1 MPQEIVRTIRIETQ
15 RSENSINSLNKEIKD
30 LKKALGDL
38 TIGTEEY
45 IRVQTELADKQS
57 RLKEINSSL
66 KAEARTTVRR
76 LETMQRSA
84 SGLASAY
91 SALNAAMALSGKAG
105 ANFEKTLTKIQ
116 SGIAIAQGLGGLK
129 DFVQEIP
136 NLIDDF
142 KNLGNV
148 VASFFGNFNK
158 SLDPLDSRLSKTA
171 ERLTGLKVPEA
182 GKETINASATSGAGN
197 KVIVQQTQ
205 ALAQQQKTIVP
216 LNEQWNKYI
225 ENQKEV
231 LTQANARLK
240 NTEQSTI
247 IVKKQIAEYQ
257 EAKKVLEDLNRVM
270 DAADANS
277 GDPFGTGMGASLEE
291 LRKAAKELGY
301 DYDELFDK
309 SQKILK
315 SNKLGEAGIRNY
327 EDLKKALEGLE
338 KQYNEASKEA
348 ENAKKNI
355 DNVKESTEQ
364 ATTATSGLNKAWGA
378 FKSVFSTVGWTVLI
392 SFLVSAVYELINW
405 AKAAIKAADAQRELN
420 KEINKSTASLSSSK
434 LAAFY
439 ELAEAYKQVGDAAKS
454 KEEFLKTYRE
464 EIDNTGLAIDNLNA
478 ADEAFINNT
487 ERYVQAII
495 ARAKVDAYKE
505 QITKKTKETLEENL
519 ELERQLTSGEAGQ
532 LNKTQLFSLSSAE
545 PTQYAKLS
553 EEYKKANIQAV
564 KEQIESN
571 DKALDDFVKDAV
583 VRIGNLKLQFKD
595 LWKENKKPETGS
607 GSKVEV
613 KSETDPLA
621 DYKAFLEA
629 SEKELLDSLDRQLA
643 ELDDKYRDA
652 LSIASERGDELLTIE
667 QAYLKEKSD
676 ILNKYYSDKNALDA
690 QNASKEAQEEAKRK
704 EAISKQYQDQLSSI
718 IELYDNEAK
727 QIESRS
733 TNFYHFDPFGFK
745 WQKRSDVEAE
755 FNANIQIID
764 DLYKNAVNRLNAE
777 KNQLNIELADPETDI
792 SRTADILARQL
803 KIEEELREASRER
816 DLRAEE
822 IAAQKKQKI
831 WQAYTSTVQAG
842 EQMFAGLADASSA
855 IWGEESK
862 ATKGFMAAQAVFSA
876 LNAANGAYSA
886 MASIPYVGPVLGAI
900 AAASALASGYAN
912 VRMIYKTD
920 ESGKNINTSTP
931 NTVQTAPVSYTKELL
946 GDKEKEMINQPIKCY
961 VTESDITN
969 TQNRVKVKEANSSF

>member
-91 SALNAAMALSGKAG
+91 SALSAAMALSGKAG

-129 DFVQEIP
+129 DFIQEIP

-148 VASFFGNFNK
+148 VASFFGKFDK

-171 ERLTGLKVPEA
+171 EKLTGLKVPEA
-182 GKETINASATSGAGN
+182 GKGSVTASASAGSGN

-225 ENQKEV
+225 EKQKAV
-231 LTQANARLK
+231 A
-240 NTEQSTI
+240 
-247 IVKKQIAEYQ
+247 
-257 EAKKVLEDLNRVM
+257 
-270 DAADANS
+270 
-277 GDPFGTGMGASLEE
+277 EE
-291 LRKAAKELGY
+291 LRTQQAGLLKIKKAYTDWLNVYNQIQTNIKKGVEPY
-301 DYDELFDK
+301 DYRDLERELEQLSDK
-309 SQKILK
+309 LPS
-315 SNKLGEAGIRNY
+315 GP
-327 EDLKKALEGLE
+327 LKKVDDHIKDVNKDLDGVNQRLKETESAINKVEFASTGL
-338 KQYNEASKEA
+338 
-348 ENAKKNI
+348 
-355 DNVKESTEQ
+355 
-364 ATTATSGLNKAWGA
+364 GKAWGT
-378 FKSVFSTVGWTVLI
+378 FKSVFSTVSWTVLI
-392 SFLVSAVYELINW
+392 SFLVTAVYHLIDW

-420 KEINKSTASLSSSK
+420 KEINKSTASLSSNK
-434 LAAFY
+434 LSAFY

-454 KEEFLKTYRE
+454 KEEFLKTYRD
-464 EIDNTGLAIDNLNA
+464 EIDKTGLAINDLND

-532 LNKTQLFSLSSAE
+532 LNKVQLFSLSSAE

-564 KEQIESN
+564 KDQIESN

-583 VRIGNLKLQFKD
+583 VRIGNLKLQFGD
-595 LWKENKKPETGS
+595 LWRKKKPEPPEE
-607 GSKVEV
+607 KEPP
-613 KSETDPLA
+613 KDPLA

-676 ILNKYYSDKNALDA
+676 ILNKYYADKNTLDA

-704 EAISKQYQDQLSSI
+704 EAITKQYQDQLSSI
-718 IELYDNEAK
+718 IELYDQEAN

-755 FNANIQIID
+755 FEANMQIID

-777 KNQLNIELADPETDI
+777 KNQLNIELADPDTDI

-816 DLRAEE
+816 DLKAEE

-831 WQAYTSTVQAG
+831 WQAYTATVQAG

-931 NTVQTAPVSYTKELL
+931 NTVQSAPVSYTKELL

>member
-129 DFVQEIP
+129 DFIQEIP

-148 VASFFGNFNK
+148 VASFFGKFDK

-171 ERLTGLKVPEA
+171 EKLTGLKVPEA
-182 GKETINASATSGAGN
+182 GKGSVTASASAGSGN

-225 ENQKEV
+225 EKQKV
-231 LTQANARLK
+231 VA
-240 NTEQSTI
+240 
-247 IVKKQIAEYQ
+247 
-257 EAKKVLEDLNRVM
+257 
-270 DAADANS
+270 
-277 GDPFGTGMGASLEE
+277 EE
-291 LRKAAKELGY
+291 LRTQQTGLLKIKKAYTDWLNVYNQIQTNIKKGVDPY
-301 DYDELFDK
+301 DYRDLERELE
-309 SQKILK
+309 QL
-315 SNKLGEAGIRNY
+315 SNKLPSGPMQKV
-327 EDLKKALEGLE
+327 EDSLKDVNKDLDGVNQRLKETESAINKVEFASTGL
-338 KQYNEASKEA
+338 
-348 ENAKKNI
+348 
-355 DNVKESTEQ
+355 
-364 ATTATSGLNKAWGA
+364 GKAWGT

-392 SFLVSAVYELINW
+392 SFLVSAVYKLIDW

-420 KEINKSTASLSSSK
+420 KEINKSTASLSSNK

-439 ELAEAYKQVGDAAKS
+439 ELAEAYKQIGDAAKS
-454 KEEFLKTYRE
+454 KEEFLKTYRD
-464 EIDNTGLAIDNLNA
+464 EIDKTGLAINDLND

-532 LNKTQLFSLSSAE
+532 LNKVQLFSLSSAE

-564 KEQIESN
+564 KDQIESN
-571 DKALDDFVKDAV
+571 DKALDQFVKDAV
-583 VRIGNLKLQFKD
+583 VRIGNLKLQFED

-652 LSIASERGDELLTIE
+652 LSIASGRGDELLTIE

-676 ILNKYYSDKNALDA
+676 ILNKYYADKNTLDA

-704 EAISKQYQDQLSSI
+704 EAISKQYQEQLSSI

-755 FNANIQIID
+755 FDANIQIID

-777 KNQLNIELADPETDI
+777 KNQLNIELADPDTDI

-816 DLRAEE
+816 DLKAEE

-831 WQAYTSTVQAG
+831 WQAYTATVQAG

-961 VTESDITN
+961 VTESDITD

>member
-76 LETMQRSA
+76 LETMQKSA

-129 DFVQEIP
+129 DFIEEIP

-148 VASFFGNFNK
+148 VASFFGKFDK

-171 ERLTGLKVPEA
+171 EKLTGLKVPEA
-182 GKETINASATSGAGN
+182 GKGSVSASAASGAGN

-205 ALAQQQKTIVP
+205 ALAQQQRTIVP

-270 DAADANS
+270 DAADAKS

-364 ATTATSGLNKAWGA
+364 ATTATSGWNKAWGA

-392 SFLVSAVYELINW
+392 SFLVSAVYKLIDW

-434 LAAFY
+434 LSAFY

-595 LWKENKKPETGS
+595 LWKSEKKPETGS

-613 KSETDPLA
+613 KSEVDPLA

-652 LSIASERGDELLTIE
+652 LSIASGRGDELLTIE
-667 QAYLKEKSD
+667 KAYLKEKSD
-676 ILNKYYSDKNALDA
+676 ILNKYYADKNTLDA

-704 EAISKQYQDQLSSI
+704 EAISKQYQEQLSSI
-718 IELYDNEAK
+718 NEIYDQEAR

-777 KNQLNIELADPETDI
+777 KNQLNIELADPDTDI

-803 KIEEELREASRER
+803 KIEEELREASREK
-816 DLRAEE
+816 DLKAEE
-822 IAAQKKQKI
+822 AAAQKKQKI
-831 WQAYTSTVQAG
+831 WQAYTATVQAG

-946 GDKEKEMINQPIKCY
+946 GDKEKEMINQPQIVC
-961 VTESDITN
+961 VVEDIN
-969 TQNRVKVKEANSSF
+969 NVQNRVKIKEQNSSF

>member
-45 IRVQTELADKQS
+45 IRVQTELAEKQS

-76 LETMQRSA
+76 LETMQKSA

-91 SALNAAMALSGKAG
+91 SALSAAMALSGKAG

-129 DFVQEIP
+129 DFIEEIP

-148 VASFFGNFNK
+148 VASFFGKFNK

-182 GKETINASATSGAGN
+182 GKETISASASAGSGN

-205 ALAQQQKTIVP
+205 ALAQQQRTIVP

-225 ENQKEV
+225 EKQKAV
-231 LTQANARLK
+231 A
-240 NTEQSTI
+240 
-247 IVKKQIAEYQ
+247 
-257 EAKKVLEDLNRVM
+257 
-270 DAADANS
+270 
-277 GDPFGTGMGASLEE
+277 EE
-291 LRKAAKELGY
+291 LRTQQAGLLKIKKAYTDWLNVYNQIQTNIKKGVEPY
-301 DYDELFDK
+301 DYRDLERELE
-309 SQKILK
+309 QL
-315 SNKLGEAGIRNY
+315 SNKLPSGPIQSVDDGLKNVNK
-327 EDLKKALEGLE
+327 DLDGVNQKLKETESAINKVEFASTGL
-338 KQYNEASKEA
+338 
-348 ENAKKNI
+348 
-355 DNVKESTEQ
+355 
-364 ATTATSGLNKAWGA
+364 GKAWGT

-392 SFLVSAVYELINW
+392 SFLVSAVYKLIDW

-434 LAAFY
+434 LSAFY

-454 KEEFLKTYRE
+454 KEEFLKTYRD
-464 EIDNTGLAIDNLNA
+464 EIDKTGLAIDNLNQ

-519 ELERQLTSGEAGQ
+519 ELERQLTSGEAGK

-595 LWKENKKPETGS
+595 LWKSEKKPETGS

-643 ELDDKYRDA
+643 ELDDKYSDA

-676 ILNKYYSDKNALDA
+676 ILNKYYADKNALDA
-690 QNASKEAQEEAKRK
+690 QNATKEAQEEAKRK
-704 EAISKQYQDQLSSI
+704 EAISKQYQEQLSSI
-718 IELYDNEAK
+718 IELYDNEAN

-816 DLRAEE
+816 DLKAEE

-831 WQAYTSTVQAG
+831 WQAYTATVQAG

>member
-129 DFVQEIP
+129 DFIEEIP

-148 VASFFGNFNK
+148 VASFFGKFNK

-171 ERLTGLKVPEA
+171 EKLTGLKVPEA
-182 GKETINASATSGAGN
+182 GKGSVTASASAGSGN

-225 ENQKEV
+225 EKQKAV
-231 LTQANARLK
+231 A
-240 NTEQSTI
+240 
-247 IVKKQIAEYQ
+247 
-257 EAKKVLEDLNRVM
+257 
-270 DAADANS
+270 
-277 GDPFGTGMGASLEE
+277 EE
-291 LRKAAKELGY
+291 LRTQQTGLLKIKKAYTDWLNVYNQIQTNIKKGVDPY
-301 DYDELFDK
+301 DYRDLERELE
-309 SQKILK
+309 QL
-315 SNKLGEAGIRNY
+315 SNKLPSGPIQKA
-327 EDLKKALEGLE
+327 EDSLKNVNKDLDGVNQRLKETESAINKVEFASTGL
-338 KQYNEASKEA
+338 
-348 ENAKKNI
+348 
-355 DNVKESTEQ
+355 
-364 ATTATSGLNKAWGA
+364 GKAWGA
-378 FKSVFSTVGWTVLI
+378 VKSVLSTVGWTVLI
-392 SFLVSAVYELINW
+392 SFLVSAVYQLINW

-420 KEINKSTASLSSSK
+420 KEINKSTASLSSNK

-454 KEEFLKTYRE
+454 KEEFLKTYRD
-464 EIDNTGLAIDNLNA
+464 EIDKTGLAINDLND

-532 LNKTQLFSLSSAE
+532 LNKVQLFSLSSAE

-564 KEQIESN
+564 KDQIESN

-583 VRIGNLKLQFKD
+583 VRIGNLKLQFED

-652 LSIASERGDELLTIE
+652 LSIASGRGDELLTIE
-667 QAYLKEKSD
+667 KAYLKEKSD
-676 ILNKYYSDKNALDA
+676 ILNKYYADKNSLDA
-690 QNASKEAQEEAKRK
+690 QNATKEAQEEAKRK
-704 EAISKQYQDQLSSI
+704 EAISKQYQEQLSSI
-718 IELYDNEAK
+718 IELYDQEAK
-727 QIESRS
+727 QIEERS

-755 FNANIQIID
+755 FDANIQIID

-777 KNQLNIELADPETDI
+777 KNQLNIELADPNTDI

-831 WQAYTSTVQAG
+831 WQAYTATVQAG

-961 VTESDITN
+961 VTESDITD
-969 TQNRVKVKEANSSF
+969 TQNRVKVKESNSSF

>member
-129 DFVQEIP
+129 DFIQEIP

-148 VASFFGNFNK
+148 VASFFGKFDK

-171 ERLTGLKVPEA
+171 EKLTGLKVPEA
-182 GKETINASATSGAGN
+182 GKGSVSASATSGAGN

-216 LNEQWNKYI
+216 LNDQWNKYI
-225 ENQKEV
+225 EKQKAV
-231 LTQANARLK
+231 A
-240 NTEQSTI
+240 
-247 IVKKQIAEYQ
+247 
-257 EAKKVLEDLNRVM
+257 
-270 DAADANS
+270 
-277 GDPFGTGMGASLEE
+277 EE
-291 LRKAAKELGY
+291 LRTQQAGLLKIKKAYTDWLNVYNQIQTKMKKGVDPY
-301 DYDELFDK
+301 DYRDLERELE
-309 SQKILK
+309 QL
-315 SNKLGEAGIRNY
+315 SNKLPSGPIQKA
-327 EDLKKALEGLE
+327 EDSLKNVNKDLDGVNQRLKETEGAINKVE
-338 KQYNEASKEA
+338 FAS
-348 ENAKKNI
+348 
-355 DNVKESTEQ
+355 T
-364 ATTATSGLNKAWGA
+364 GLGKAWGT

-392 SFLVSAVYELINW
+392 SFLVSAVYKLIDW

-420 KEINKSTASLSSSK
+420 KEINKSTASLSSNK

-439 ELAEAYKQVGDAAKS
+439 ELAEAYKQVGDAADS
-454 KEEFLKTYRE
+454 KKEFLKTYRD
-464 EIDNTGLAIDNLNA
+464 EIDNTGLAINNLND

-519 ELERQLTSGEAGQ
+519 ELERQLTSGEAGK
-532 LNKTQLFSLSSAE
+532 LNKVQLFSLSSAE

-564 KEQIESN
+564 KDQIESN
-571 DKALDDFVKDAV
+571 DKALDQFVKDAV
-583 VRIGNLKLQFKD
+583 VRIGNLKLQFED
-595 LWKENKKPETGS
+595 LWKSEKKPETGS

-629 SEKELLDSLDRQLA
+629 SEKELLDSLDKQLA

-667 QAYLKEKSD
+667 NAYLQEKSD
-676 ILNKYYSDKNALDA
+676 ILNKYYADKNALDA
-690 QNASKEAQEEAKRK
+690 QNATKEAQEEAKRK
-704 EAISKQYQDQLSSI
+704 EAISKQYQEQLSSI
-718 IELYDNEAK
+718 IELYDQEAK
-727 QIESRS
+727 QIEERS

-755 FNANIQIID
+755 FDANIQIID

-777 KNQLNIELADPETDI
+777 NNQLNIELADPNTDI
-792 SRTADILARQL
+792 QRTADILARQL

-831 WQAYTSTVQAG
+831 WQAYTATVQAG

-946 GDKEKEMINQPIKCY
+946 GDKEKEMINQPQIVC
-961 VTESDITN
+961 VVEDIN
-969 TQNRVKVKEANSSF
+969 NVQNRVKVKEANSSF

>member
-45 IRVQTELADKQS
+45 IRVQTELAEKQS

-91 SALNAAMALSGKAG
+91 SALSAAMALSGKAG
-105 ANFEKTLTKIQ
+105 ENFEKTLTKIQ

-129 DFVQEIP
+129 DFIQEIP

-148 VASFFGNFNK
+148 VASFFGKFDK

-182 GKETINASATSGAGN
+182 GKGSVSASASAGSGS

-216 LNEQWNKYI
+216 LNEQWNKY
-225 ENQKEV
+225 NKQ
-231 LTQANARLK
+231 LK
-240 NTEQSTI
+240 TAIS
-247 IVKKQIAEYQ
+247 Y
-257 EAKKVLEDLNRVM
+257 
-270 DAADANS
+270 
-277 GDPFGTGMGASLEE
+277 AS
-291 LRKAAKELGY
+291 
-301 DYDELFDK
+301 DWTD
-309 SQKILK
+309 
-315 SNKLGEAGIRNY
+315 
-327 EDLKKALEGLE
+327 DLKKL
-338 KQYNEASKEA
+338 
-348 ENAKKNI
+348 KNI
-355 DNVKESTEQ
+355 FTEYNKVSVPE
-364 ATTATSGLNKAWGA
+364 ARVNIGKLNKAGKDLVRGNIKPMRDLFNELNLDSDALAVVARKMGVSFDNLAGSLSVFEDNLKEDSDYLDKLKNKLNEVESAGGKASTWLSKVGGII
-378 FKSVFSTVGWTVLI
+378 KSVFSTVGWTVLI
-392 SFLVSAVYELINW
+392 SFLVSAVYTLIDW

-434 LAAFY
+434 LSAFY

-454 KEEFLKTYRE
+454 KKEFLKTYRE
-464 EIDNTGLAIDNLNA
+464 EIDNTGLAINNLND

-583 VRIGNLKLQFKD
+583 VRIGNLKLQFGD
-595 LWKENKKPETGS
+595 LWGGNKKPEPPG
-607 GSKVEV
+607 KQEPP
-613 KSETDPLA
+613 KDDLA

-629 SEKELLDSLDRQLA
+629 SEKELLDSLDKQLA

-652 LSIASERGDELLTIE
+652 LSIASERGDELLIIE
-667 QAYLKEKSD
+667 KAYLKEKSD
-676 ILNKYYSDKNALDA
+676 ILNKYYADKNTLDA
-690 QNASKEAQEEAKRK
+690 KNASKEAQEEAKRK
-704 EAISKQYQDQLSSI
+704 EAITKQYQEQLSSI
-718 IELYDNEAK
+718 IELYDQEAK
-727 QIESRS
+727 QIEERS
-733 TNFYHFDPFGFK
+733 ANFYHFDPFGFK

-816 DLRAEE
+816 DLKAEE

-831 WQAYTSTVQAG
+831 WQAYTATVQAG
-842 EQMFAGLADASSA
+842 EQMFAGLADASA
-855 IWGEESK
+855 AVWGEESK

-946 GDKEKEMINQPIKCY
+946 GDKEKEMINQPQIVC
-961 VTESDITN
+961 VVEDIN
-969 TQNRVKVKEANSSF
+969 NVQNRVKVKEANSSF

>member
-45 IRVQTELADKQS
+45 IRVQTELAEKQS

-105 ANFEKTLTKIQ
+105 ENFEKTLTKIQ

-129 DFVQEIP
+129 DFIQEIP

-142 KNLGNV
+142 KSLGDV
-148 VASFFGNFNK
+148 VASFFGKFNK

-182 GKETINASATSGAGN
+182 GKETISASAASGAGS

-205 ALAQQQKTIVP
+205 ALAQQQRTIVP

-270 DAADANS
+270 DAADAKS
-277 GDPFGTGMGASLEE
+277 GDPFGTRMGASLED
-291 LRKAAKELGY
+291 LREAAKELGY
-301 DYDELFDK
+301 NYDELFDK

-338 KQYNEASKEA
+338 KQYNETSKEA
-348 ENAKKNI
+348 ENAKNNI
-355 DNVKESTEQ
+355 DKVKESTEQ

-378 FKSVFSTVGWTVLI
+378 FKSVLSTVGWTVLI
-392 SFLVSAVYELINW
+392 SFLVSAVYKLIDW

-420 KEINKSTASLSSSK
+420 REINKSTASLSSSK
-434 LAAFY
+434 LSAFY

-454 KEEFLKTYRE
+454 KEEFLKTYRD
-464 EIDNTGLAIDNLNA
+464 EIDKTGLAIDNLND

-519 ELERQLTSGEAGQ
+519 ELERQLNSGEAGQ
-532 LNKTQLFSLSSAE
+532 LNKVQLFSLSSAE

-564 KEQIESN
+564 KDQIESN
-571 DKALDDFVKDAV
+571 DKALDNFVKDAV
-583 VRIGNLKLQFKD
+583 VRIGNLKLPFKD
-595 LWKENKKPETGS
+595 LWKSEKKPETGS

-676 ILNKYYSDKNALDA
+676 ILNKYYADKNALDA
-690 QNASKEAQEEAKRK
+690 QNATKEAQEEAKRK
-704 EAISKQYQDQLSSI
+704 EAITKQYQEQLSSI

-831 WQAYTSTVQAG
+831 WQAYTATVQAG
-842 EQMFAGLADASSA
+842 EQMFAGLADASAA

-862 ATKGFMAAQAVFSA
+862 ASKGFMAAQAVFSA

-946 GDKEKEMINQPIKCY
+946 GDKEKEMINQPQIVC
-961 VTESDITN
+961 VVEDIN
-969 TQNRVKVKEANSSF
+969 NVQNRVKVKEANSSF

>member
-45 IRVQTELADKQS
+45 IRVQTELAEKQS

-91 SALNAAMALSGKAG
+91 SALSAAMALSGKAG

-129 DFVQEIP
+129 DFIEEIP

-148 VASFFGNFNK
+148 VASFFGKFNK

-182 GKETINASATSGAGN
+182 GKETISASASAGSGS

-205 ALAQQQKTIVP
+205 ALAQQQRTIVP

-225 ENQKEV
+225 EKQKAV
-231 LTQANARLK
+231 A
-240 NTEQSTI
+240 
-247 IVKKQIAEYQ
+247 
-257 EAKKVLEDLNRVM
+257 
-270 DAADANS
+270 
-277 GDPFGTGMGASLEE
+277 EE
-291 LRKAAKELGY
+291 LRTQQAGLLKIKKAYTDWLNVYNQIQTNIKKGVEPY
-301 DYDELFDK
+301 DYRDLERELE
-309 SQKILK
+309 QL
-315 SNKLGEAGIRNY
+315 SNKLPSGPIQSVDDGLKNVNK
-327 EDLKKALEGLE
+327 DLDGVNQKLKETESAINKVEFASTGL
-338 KQYNEASKEA
+338 
-348 ENAKKNI
+348 
-355 DNVKESTEQ
+355 
-364 ATTATSGLNKAWGA
+364 GKAWGT

-392 SFLVSAVYELINW
+392 SFLVSAVYKLIDW

-439 ELAEAYKQVGDAAKS
+439 ELAEAYKQVGDAAKN
-454 KEEFLKTYRE
+454 KEEFLKTYRD
-464 EIDNTGLAIDNLNA
+464 EIDKTGLAIDNLNQ

-519 ELERQLTSGEAGQ
+519 ELERQLTSGEAGK

-595 LWKENKKPETGS
+595 LWKSEKKPEAGS

-643 ELDDKYRDA
+643 ELDDKYSDA

-676 ILNKYYSDKNALDA
+676 ILNKYYADKNTLDA
-690 QNASKEAQEEAKRK
+690 QNATKEAQEEAKRK
-704 EAISKQYQDQLSSI
+704 EAISKQYQEQLSSI
-718 IELYDNEAK
+718 IELYDNEAN

-816 DLRAEE
+816 DLKAEE

-831 WQAYTSTVQAG
+831 WQAYTATVQAG
-842 EQMFAGLADASSA
+842 EQMFAGIVDVAMAER
-855 IWGEESK
+855 GEEAK
-862 ATKGFMAAQAVFSA
+862 VTKGFMAAQAVFSA

>member
-45 IRVQTELADKQS
+45 IRVQTELAEKQS

-129 DFVQEIP
+129 DFIQEIP

-142 KNLGNV
+142 KSLGNV
-148 VASFFGNFNK
+148 VASFFGKFNK

-171 ERLTGLKVPEA
+171 EKLTGLKVPEA
-182 GKETINASATSGAGN
+182 GKKSVSASATSGAGS

-216 LNEQWNKYI
+216 LNDQWNKYI
-225 ENQKEV
+225 EKQ
-231 LTQANARLK
+231 QAVA
-240 NTEQSTI
+240 
-247 IVKKQIAEYQ
+247 
-257 EAKKVLEDLNRVM
+257 
-270 DAADANS
+270 
-277 GDPFGTGMGASLEE
+277 EE
-291 LRKAAKELGY
+291 LRTQQTGLLKIKKAYTDWLDVYNQIQTNVKKGVEPY
-301 DYDELFDK
+301 DYRDLERELE
-309 SQKILK
+309 QL
-315 SNKLGEAGIRNY
+315 SNKLPSGPLQSV
-327 EDLKKALEGLE
+327 EDSLKDVNKDLDGVNQKLKETESAINKVEFASTGL
-338 KQYNEASKEA
+338 
-348 ENAKKNI
+348 
-355 DNVKESTEQ
+355 
-364 ATTATSGLNKAWGA
+364 GKAWGTV
-378 FKSVFSTVGWTVLI
+378 KSIFSTVSWTVLI
-392 SFLVSAVYELINW
+392 SFLVSAVYKLIDW

-420 KEINKSTASLSSSK
+420 KEINKSTASLSSNK

-464 EIDNTGLAIDNLNA
+464 EIDNTGLAIDNLNQ

-532 LNKTQLFSLSSAE
+532 LNKVQLFSLSSAE

-571 DKALDDFVKDAV
+571 DKALDEFVKDAV
-583 VRIGNLKLQFKD
+583 VRIGNLKLQFED
-595 LWKENKKPETGS
+595 LWKKNKKPETGS

-629 SEKELLDSLDRQLA
+629 SEKELLNSLDRQLA

-667 QAYLKEKSD
+667 NAYLKEKSD
-676 ILNKYYSDKNALDA
+676 ILNKYYADKNALDA

-704 EAISKQYQDQLSSI
+704 EAISKQYQDQLSLI
-718 IELYDNEAK
+718 IDFYDQTAK
-727 QIESRS
+727 QIEERQA
-733 TNFYHFDPFGFK
+733 NFYYFDPFGFK

-777 KNQLNIELADPETDI
+777 NNQLNIELADPDTDI
-792 SRTADILARQL
+792 QRTADILARQL

-842 EQMFAGLADASSA
+842 EQMFAGLADASAA

>member
-129 DFVQEIP
+129 DFIEEIP

-148 VASFFGNFNK
+148 VASFFGKFNK

-171 ERLTGLKVPEA
+171 EKLTGLKVPEA
-182 GKETINASATSGAGN
+182 GKGTISASASAGSGN

-225 ENQKEV
+225 EKQKAV
-231 LTQANARLK
+231 A
-240 NTEQSTI
+240 
-247 IVKKQIAEYQ
+247 
-257 EAKKVLEDLNRVM
+257 
-270 DAADANS
+270 
-277 GDPFGTGMGASLEE
+277 EE
-291 LRKAAKELGY
+291 LRTQQAGLLKIKKAYTDWLDVYNQIQTNIKKGVEPYDYRDLEKELEQLG
-301 DYDELFDK
+301 
-309 SQKILK
+309 
-315 SNKLGEAGIRNY
+315 NKLPSGPIQSVDDGLKNVNK
-327 EDLKKALEGLE
+327 DLDGVNQKLKETESAINKVEFASTGL
-338 KQYNEASKEA
+338 
-348 ENAKKNI
+348 
-355 DNVKESTEQ
+355 
-364 ATTATSGLNKAWGA
+364 GKAWGT

-392 SFLVSAVYELINW
+392 SFLVTAVYKLIDW

-420 KEINKSTASLSSSK
+420 REINKSTASLSSSK
-434 LAAFY
+434 LSAFY

-464 EIDNTGLAIDNLNA
+464 EIDSTGLAINNLND

-519 ELERQLTSGEAGQ
+519 ELERKLTSGEAKELSYWQ
-532 LNKTQLFSLSSAE
+532 KQSVISLNETGVDTKSLTESL
-545 PTQYAKLS
+545 QS
-553 EEYKKANIQAV
+553 ENEQAI
-564 KEQIESN
+564 KQQIESN

-583 VRIGNLKLQFKD
+583 VRIGNLKLQFED

-676 ILNKYYSDKNALDA
+676 ILNKYYADKNTLDA

-704 EAISKQYQDQLSSI
+704 EAISKQYQEQLSSI

-831 WQAYTSTVQAG
+831 WQAYTATVQAG
-842 EQMFAGLADASSA
+842 EQMFAGLADASA
-855 IWGEESK
+855 AVWGEESK

-886 MASIPYVGPVLGAI
+886 MASIPFVGPVLGAI

-946 GDKEKEMINQPIKCY
+946 GDKEKEMINQPQIVC
-961 VTESDITN
+961 VVEDIN
-969 TQNRVKVKEANSSF
+969 NVQNRVKVKEANSSF

>member
-45 IRVQTELADKQS
+45 IRTQSELAEKQS

-129 DFVQEIP
+129 DFIQEIP

-148 VASFFGNFNK
+148 VASFFGKFNK

-182 GKETINASATSGAGN
+182 GKESISASASAGSGN

-225 ENQKEV
+225 EKQKAV
-231 LTQANARLK
+231 A
-240 NTEQSTI
+240 
-247 IVKKQIAEYQ
+247 
-257 EAKKVLEDLNRVM
+257 
-270 DAADANS
+270 
-277 GDPFGTGMGASLEE
+277 EE
-291 LRKAAKELGY
+291 LRTQQAGLLKIKKAYTDWLNVYNQIQTNIKKGVDPY
-301 DYDELFDK
+301 DYRDLERELE
-309 SQKILK
+309 QL
-315 SNKLGEAGIRNY
+315 SNKLPSGPIQSVDDGLKNVNK
-327 EDLKKALEGLE
+327 DLDGVNQKLKETESAINKVEFASTGL
-338 KQYNEASKEA
+338 
-348 ENAKKNI
+348 
-355 DNVKESTEQ
+355 
-364 ATTATSGLNKAWGA
+364 GKAWGT

-392 SFLVSAVYELINW
+392 SFLVSAVYKLIDW

-464 EIDNTGLAIDNLNA
+464 EIDNTGLAIDNLNQ

-571 DKALDDFVKDAV
+571 DKALDDFVKDAL

-629 SEKELLDSLDRQLA
+629 SERSLLDSLDRQLA

-667 QAYLKEKSD
+667 NAYLKEKSD

-704 EAISKQYQDQLSSI
+704 EAIYKQYQEQLSSI

-764 DLYKNAVNRLNAE
+764 DLYNNAVNRLNAE

-792 SRTADILARQL
+792 QRTADILARQL

-816 DLRAEE
+816 DLKAEE
-822 IAAQKKQKI
+822 VAVQKKQKI

-946 GDKEKEMINQPIKCY
+946 GDKEKEMINQPQIVC
-961 VTESDITN
+961 VVEDIN
-969 TQNRVKVKEANSSF
+969 NVQNRVKVKEANSSF

>member
-129 DFVQEIP
+129 DFIQEIP

-148 VASFFGNFNK
+148 VASFFGKFNK

-171 ERLTGLKVPEA
+171 EKLTGLKVPEA
-182 GKETINASATSGAGN
+182 GKGTVTASASAGSGN

-216 LNEQWNKYI
+216 LNDQWNKYI
-225 ENQKEV
+225 EKQKAV
-231 LTQANARLK
+231 
-240 NTEQSTI
+240 S
-247 IVKKQIAEYQ
+247 
-257 EAKKVLEDLNRVM
+257 
-270 DAADANS
+270 
-277 GDPFGTGMGASLEE
+277 EE
-291 LRKAAKELGY
+291 LRTQQTGLLKIKKAYTDWLNVYNQIQTNIKKGVDPY
-301 DYDELFDK
+301 DYRDLDRELE
-309 SQKILK
+309 QL
-315 SNKLGEAGIRNY
+315 SNKLPSGPIQKA
-327 EDLKKALEGLE
+327 EDSLKDVNKDLDGVNQKLKETESAINKVEFASTGL
-338 KQYNEASKEA
+338 
-348 ENAKKNI
+348 
-355 DNVKESTEQ
+355 
-364 ATTATSGLNKAWGA
+364 GKAWGT

-392 SFLVSAVYELINW
+392 SFLVSAVYKLIDW

-420 KEINKSTASLSSSK
+420 KEINKSTASLSSNK

-454 KEEFLKTYRE
+454 KKEFLKTYRD
-464 EIDNTGLAIDNLNA
+464 EIDNTGLAINNLND

-532 LNKTQLFSLSSAE
+532 LNKVQLFSLSSAE

-564 KEQIESN
+564 KDQIESN
-571 DKALDDFVKDAV
+571 DKALDQFVKDAV
-583 VRIGNLKLQFKD
+583 VRIGNLKLQFED

-613 KSETDPLA
+613 KSEVDPLA

-652 LSIASERGDELLTIE
+652 LSIASGRGDELLTIE
-667 QAYLKEKSD
+667 KAYLKEKSD
-676 ILNKYYSDKNALDA
+676 ILNKYYADKNTLDA

-755 FNANIQIID
+755 FDANIQIID

-777 KNQLNIELADPETDI
+777 NNQLNIELADPDTDI
-792 SRTADILARQL
+792 QRTADILARQL

-831 WQAYTSTVQAG
+831 WQAYTATVQAG
-842 EQMFAGLADASSA
+842 EQMFAGLADASA
-855 IWGEESK
+855 AVWGEESK

-900 AAASALASGYAN
+900 AAASALASGFAN

-946 GDKEKEMINQPIKCY
+946 GDKEKEMINQPQIVC
-961 VTESDITN
+961 VVEDIN
-969 TQNRVKVKEANSSF
+969 NVQNRVKVKEANSSF

>member
-45 IRVQTELADKQS
+45 IRVQTELAEKQS

-129 DFVQEIP
+129 DFIQEIP

-142 KNLGNV
+142 KSLGNV
-148 VASFFGNFNK
+148 VASFFGKFNK

-171 ERLTGLKVPEA
+171 EKLTGLKVPEA
-182 GKETINASATSGAGN
+182 GKGSVSASATSGAGS

-216 LNEQWNKYI
+216 LNDQWNKYI
-225 ENQKEV
+225 EKQ
-231 LTQANARLK
+231 QAVA
-240 NTEQSTI
+240 
-247 IVKKQIAEYQ
+247 
-257 EAKKVLEDLNRVM
+257 
-270 DAADANS
+270 
-277 GDPFGTGMGASLEE
+277 EE
-291 LRKAAKELGY
+291 LRTQQTGLLKIKKAYTDWLDVYNQIQTNVKKGVEPY
-301 DYDELFDK
+301 DYRDLERELE
-309 SQKILK
+309 QL
-315 SNKLGEAGIRNY
+315 SNKLPSGPLQSV
-327 EDLKKALEGLE
+327 EDSLKDVNKDLDGVNQKLKETESAINKVEFASTGL
-338 KQYNEASKEA
+338 
-348 ENAKKNI
+348 
-355 DNVKESTEQ
+355 
-364 ATTATSGLNKAWGA
+364 GKAWGTV
-378 FKSVFSTVGWTVLI
+378 KSIFSTVSWTVLI
-392 SFLVSAVYELINW
+392 SFLVSAVYKLIDW

-420 KEINKSTASLSSSK
+420 KEINKSTASLSSNK

-464 EIDNTGLAIDNLNA
+464 EIDNTGLAIDNLNQ

-532 LNKTQLFSLSSAE
+532 LNKVQLFSLSSAE

-571 DKALDDFVKDAV
+571 DKALDEFVKDAV
-583 VRIGNLKLQFKD
+583 VRIGNLKLQFED
-595 LWKENKKPETGS
+595 LWKKNKKPETGS

-629 SEKELLDSLDRQLA
+629 SEKELLNSLDRQLA

-667 QAYLKEKSD
+667 NAYLKEKSD
-676 ILNKYYSDKNALDA
+676 ILNKYYADKNALDA

-704 EAISKQYQDQLSSI
+704 EAISKQYQDQLSLI
-718 IELYDNEAK
+718 IDFYDQTAK
-727 QIESRS
+727 QIEERQA
-733 TNFYHFDPFGFK
+733 NFYHFDPFGFK

-777 KNQLNIELADPETDI
+777 NNQLNIELADPDTDI
-792 SRTADILARQL
+792 QRTADILARQL

-842 EQMFAGLADASSA
+842 EQMFAGLADASAA

>member
-91 SALNAAMALSGKAG
+91 SALSAAMALSGKAG
-105 ANFEKTLTKIQ
+105 ENFEKTLTKIQ

-129 DFVQEIP
+129 DFIQEIP

-148 VASFFGNFNK
+148 VASFFGKFDK

-171 ERLTGLKVPEA
+171 EKLTGLKVPEA
-182 GKETINASATSGAGN
+182 GKGSVSASATSGAGN

-216 LNEQWNKYI
+216 LNEQWNKYNEELKTAI
-225 ENQKEV
+225 SYASDWTDDLNK
-231 LTQANARLK
+231 LK
-240 NTEQSTI
+240 NIFTEYNKTA
-247 IVKKQIAEYQ
+247 VP
-257 EAKKVLEDLNRVM
+257 EARV
-270 DAADANS
+270 N
-277 GDPFGTGMGASLEE
+277 
-291 LRKAAKELGY
+291 
-301 DYDELFDK
+301 
-309 SQKILK
+309 I
-315 SNKLGEAGIRNY
+315 
-327 EDLKKALEGLE
+327 E
-338 KQYNEASKEA
+338 K
-348 ENAKKNI
+348 
-355 DNVKESTEQ
+355 
-364 ATTATSGLNKAWGA
+364 LNKAGKDLVSGNIKPMRDFFNELNLDSDA
-378 FKSVFSTVGWTVLI
+378 LAVVAKKMGVSFDNLSGSLSVFEDNLKEDSDYLDKLKNKLNEVESAGGKASTGLSKVGGIIKSVLSTVGWTVLI
-392 SFLVSAVYELINW
+392 STLVTAVYKLIDW

-420 KEINKSTASLSSSK
+420 KEINKSTASLSSNK
-434 LAAFY
+434 LSAFY

-454 KEEFLKTYRE
+454 KEEFLKTYRD
-464 EIDNTGLAIDNLNA
+464 EIDKTGLAIDDLNA

-545 PTQYAKLS
+545 PTQYAKLT

-564 KEQIESN
+564 KEQIKSN

-583 VRIGNLKLQFKD
+583 VRIGNLKLQFED
-595 LWKENKKPETGS
+595 LWKKENKQPTGS

-621 DYKAFLEA
+621 DYKAFLEE
-629 SEKELLDSLDRQLA
+629 SERSLLDSLDRQLA

-676 ILNKYYSDKNALDA
+676 ILNKYYADKNTLDA
-690 QNASKEAQEEAKRK
+690 QNATKEAQEEAKRK

-718 IELYDNEAK
+718 IEIYDNEAK
-727 QIESRS
+727 QIESRQA
-733 TNFYHFDPFGFK
+733 NFYHFDPFGFK

-755 FNANIQIID
+755 FNNNLQIID

-777 KNQLNIELADPETDI
+777 KNQLNIELADPDTDI
-792 SRTADILARQL
+792 FRTADILARQL

-816 DLRAEE
+816 DLKAEE
-822 IAAQKKQKI
+822 AAAQKKQKI
-831 WQAYTSTVQAG
+831 WQAYTATVQAG
-842 EQMFAGLADASSA
+842 EQMFAGLADASA
-855 IWGEESK
+855 AVWGEESK

-946 GDKEKEMINQPIKCY
+946 GDKEKEMINQPQIVC
-961 VTESDITN
+961 VVEDIN
-969 TQNRVKVKEANSSF
+969 NVQNRVKVKEANSSF

>member
-1 MPQEIVRTIRIETQ
+1 M
-15 RSENSINSLNKEIKD
+15 
-30 LKKALGDL
+30 
-38 TIGTEEY
+38 
-45 IRVQTELADKQS
+45 
-57 RLKEINSSL
+57 
-66 KAEARTTVRR
+66 
-76 LETMQRSA
+76 
-84 SGLASAY
+84 
-91 SALNAAMALSGKAG
+91 
-105 ANFEKTLTKIQ
+105 
-116 SGIAIAQGLGGLK
+116 
-129 DFVQEIP
+129 
-136 NLIDDF
+136 
-142 KNLGNV
+142 
-148 VASFFGNFNK
+148 
-158 SLDPLDSRLSKTA
+158 
-171 ERLTGLKVPEA
+171 
-182 GKETINASATSGAGN
+182 
-197 KVIVQQTQ
+197 
-205 ALAQQQKTIVP
+205 
-216 LNEQWNKYI
+216 
-225 ENQKEV
+225 
-231 LTQANARLK
+231 
-240 NTEQSTI
+240 
-247 IVKKQIAEYQ
+247 
-257 EAKKVLEDLNRVM
+257 
-270 DAADANS
+270 
-277 GDPFGTGMGASLEE
+277 
-291 LRKAAKELGY
+291 
-301 DYDELFDK
+301 
-309 SQKILK
+309 
-315 SNKLGEAGIRNY
+315 
-327 EDLKKALEGLE
+327 
-338 KQYNEASKEA
+338 
-348 ENAKKNI
+348 
-355 DNVKESTEQ
+355 
-364 ATTATSGLNKAWGA
+364 
-378 FKSVFSTVGWTVLI
+378 
-392 SFLVSAVYELINW
+392 
-405 AKAAIKAADAQRELN
+405 
-420 KEINKSTASLSSSK
+420 
-434 LAAFY
+434 AAFY
-439 ELAEAYKQVGDAAKS
+439 ELAEAYKQVGDAADS
-454 KEEFLKTYRE
+454 KKEFLKTYRD
-464 EIDNTGLAIDNLNA
+464 EIDKTGLAINDLND

-532 LNKTQLFSLSSAE
+532 LNKVQLFSLSSAE

-564 KEQIESN
+564 KDQIESN
-571 DKALDDFVKDAV
+571 DKALDQFVKDAV

-667 QAYLKEKSD
+667 EAYLKEKSD
-676 ILNKYYSDKNALDA
+676 ILNKYYADKNTLDA
-690 QNASKEAQEEAKRK
+690 QNATKEAQEEAKRK
-704 EAISKQYQDQLSSI
+704 EAITKQYQEQLSSI

-727 QIESRS
+727 QIEERS

-755 FNANIQIID
+755 FEANIQIID

-777 KNQLNIELADPETDI
+777 NNQLNIELADPDTDI

-831 WQAYTSTVQAG
+831 WQAYTATVQAG
-842 EQMFAGLADASSA
+842 EQMFAGIVDVAMAER
-855 IWGEESK
+855 GEEAK
-862 ATKGFMAAQAVFSA
+862 VTKGFMAAQAVFSA

-912 VRMIYKTD
+912 VRAIYKTD

-961 VTESDITN
+961 VTESDITD

>member
-45 IRVQTELADKQS
+45 IRVQTELAEKQS

-129 DFVQEIP
+129 DFIQEIP

-142 KNLGNV
+142 KSLGNV
-148 VASFFGNFNK
+148 VASFFGKFNK

-171 ERLTGLKVPEA
+171 EKLTGLKVPEA
-182 GKETINASATSGAGN
+182 GKGSVSASASAGSGS

-216 LNEQWNKYI
+216 LNDQWNKYN
-225 ENQKEV
+225 EQ
-231 LTQANARLK
+231 LK
-240 NTEQSTI
+240 TAIS
-247 IVKKQIAEYQ
+247 Y
-257 EAKKVLEDLNRVM
+257 
-270 DAADANS
+270 
-277 GDPFGTGMGASLEE
+277 AS
-291 LRKAAKELGY
+291 
-301 DYDELFDK
+301 DWTDDF
-309 SQKILK
+309 
-315 SNKLGEAGIRNY
+315 NKLKDIFTEYNKVAVPEARVNI
-327 EDLKKALEGLE
+327 E
-338 KQYNEASKEA
+338 K
-348 ENAKKNI
+348 
-355 DNVKESTEQ
+355 
-364 ATTATSGLNKAWGA
+364 LNKAGKDLVSGNIKPMRDFFNELNLDSDA
-378 FKSVFSTVGWTVLI
+378 LAVVARKMGVSFDNLSGSLSVFEDNLKEDSDYLDKLKSKLNEVESAGGKASTGLSKVGGIIKSVFSTVGWTVLI
-392 SFLVSAVYELINW
+392 SFLVSAVYKLIDW

-420 KEINKSTASLSSSK
+420 KEINKSTASLSSNK

-464 EIDNTGLAIDNLNA
+464 EIDNTGLAIDNLNQ

-532 LNKTQLFSLSSAE
+532 LNKVQLFSLSSAE

-571 DKALDDFVKDAV
+571 DKALDEFVKDAV
-583 VRIGNLKLQFKD
+583 VRIGNLKLQFED
-595 LWKENKKPETGS
+595 LWKKNKKPETGS

-629 SEKELLDSLDRQLA
+629 SEKELLNSLDRQLA

-667 QAYLKEKSD
+667 NAYLKEKSD
-676 ILNKYYSDKNALDA
+676 ILNKYYADKNALDA

-704 EAISKQYQDQLSSI
+704 EAISKQYQDQLSLI
-718 IELYDNEAK
+718 IDFYDQTAK
-727 QIESRS
+727 QIEERQA
-733 TNFYHFDPFGFK
+733 NFYHFDPFGFK

-755 FNANIQIID
+755 FNANIQIIE

-777 KNQLNIELADPETDI
+777 NNQLNIELADPDTDI
-792 SRTADILARQL
+792 QRTADILARQL

-842 EQMFAGLADASSA
+842 EQMFAGLADASAA

>member
-105 ANFEKTLTKIQ
+105 ENFEKTLTKIQ

-129 DFVQEIP
+129 DFIEEIP

-148 VASFFGNFNK
+148 VASFFGKFNK

-182 GKETINASATSGAGN
+182 GKGSVSASATSGAGN

-205 ALAQQQKTIVP
+205 ALAQQQRTIVP

-225 ENQKEV
+225 ERQKAV
-231 LTQANARLK
+231 A
-240 NTEQSTI
+240 
-247 IVKKQIAEYQ
+247 
-257 EAKKVLEDLNRVM
+257 
-270 DAADANS
+270 
-277 GDPFGTGMGASLEE
+277 EE
-291 LRKAAKELGY
+291 LRTQQAGLLKIKKAYTDWLDVYNQIQTNIKKGVEPY
-301 DYDELFDK
+301 DY
-309 SQKILK
+309 
-315 SNKLGEAGIRNY
+315 R
-327 EDLKKALEGLE
+327 DLERELE
-338 KQYNEASKEA
+338 KLSDKLPSGPIQGVDDGLKNVNKDLDGVNQKLKETESAINKVEFAS
-348 ENAKKNI
+348 
-355 DNVKESTEQ
+355 T
-364 ATTATSGLNKAWGA
+364 GLGKAWGT

-392 SFLVSAVYELINW
+392 SFLVSAVYKLIDW

-420 KEINKSTASLSSSK
+420 REINKSTASLSSSK
-434 LAAFY
+434 LSAFY

-454 KEEFLKTYRE
+454 KEEFLKTYRD
-464 EIDNTGLAIDNLNA
+464 EIDKTGLAIDNLNQ

-519 ELERQLTSGEAGQ
+519 ELERKLNSGEAGQ
-532 LNKTQLFSLSSAE
+532 LNKTQLFSLSAAE

-583 VRIGNLKLQFKD
+583 VRIGNLKLQFED
-595 LWKENKKPETGS
+595 LWKKEKKPETGS

-690 QNASKEAQEEAKRK
+690 QNATKEAQEEAKRK

-792 SRTADILARQL
+792 FRTADILARQL

-822 IAAQKKQKI
+822 AAAQKKQKI

-842 EQMFAGLADASSA
+842 EQMFAGLADASAA

-862 ATKGFMAAQAVFSA
+862 ASKGFMAAQAVFSA

-886 MASIPYVGPVLGAI
+886 MASIPFVGPVLGAI

-946 GDKEKEMINQPIKCY
+946 GDKEKEMINQPQIVC
-961 VTESDITN
+961 VVEDIN
-969 TQNRVKVKEANSSF
+969 NVQNRVKVKEANSSF

>member
-45 IRVQTELADKQS
+45 IRVQTELAEKQS

-129 DFVQEIP
+129 DFIQEIP

-142 KNLGNV
+142 KSLGNV
-148 VASFFGNFNK
+148 VASFFGKFNK

-171 ERLTGLKVPEA
+171 EKLTGLKVPEA
-182 GKETINASATSGAGN
+182 GKGSVSASASAGSGN

-216 LNEQWNKYI
+216 LNDQWNKYI
-225 ENQKEV
+225 EKQ
-231 LTQANARLK
+231 QAVA
-240 NTEQSTI
+240 
-247 IVKKQIAEYQ
+247 
-257 EAKKVLEDLNRVM
+257 
-270 DAADANS
+270 
-277 GDPFGTGMGASLEE
+277 EE
-291 LRKAAKELGY
+291 LRTQQTGLLKIKKAYTDWLDVYNQIQTNIKKGVEPY
-301 DYDELFDK
+301 DYRDLERELE
-309 SQKILK
+309 QL
-315 SNKLGEAGIRNY
+315 SNKLPSGPLKSA
-327 EDLKKALEGLE
+327 EDSLKDVNKDLDGVNQKLKETESAINKVEFASTGL
-338 KQYNEASKEA
+338 
-348 ENAKKNI
+348 
-355 DNVKESTEQ
+355 
-364 ATTATSGLNKAWGA
+364 GKAWGTV
-378 FKSVFSTVGWTVLI
+378 KSIFSTVSWTVLI
-392 SFLVSAVYELINW
+392 SFLVSAVYKLIDW

-420 KEINKSTASLSSSK
+420 KEINKSTASLSSNK

-464 EIDNTGLAIDNLNA
+464 EIDNTGLAIDNLNQ

-532 LNKTQLFSLSSAE
+532 LNKVQLFSLSSAE

-571 DKALDDFVKDAV
+571 DKALDEFVKDAV
-583 VRIGNLKLQFKD
+583 VRIGNLKLQFED
-595 LWKENKKPETGS
+595 LWKKNKKPETGS

-629 SEKELLDSLDRQLA
+629 SEKELLNSLDRQLA

-667 QAYLKEKSD
+667 NAYLKEKSD
-676 ILNKYYSDKNALDA
+676 ILNKYYADKNALDA

-704 EAISKQYQDQLSSI
+704 EAISKQYQDQLSLI
-718 IELYDNEAK
+718 IDFYDQTAK
-727 QIESRS
+727 QIEERQ

-755 FNANIQIID
+755 FNANIQIIE

-777 KNQLNIELADPETDI
+777 NNQLNIELADPDTDI
-792 SRTADILARQL
+792 QRTADILARQL

-842 EQMFAGLADASSA
+842 EQMFAGLADASAA

>member
-129 DFVQEIP
+129 DFIQEIP

-148 VASFFGNFNK
+148 VASFFGKFDK

-171 ERLTGLKVPEA
+171 EKLTGLKVPEA
-182 GKETINASATSGAGN
+182 GKGSVSASATSGAGN

-225 ENQKEV
+225 ENQKGV
-231 LTQANARLK
+231 A
-240 NTEQSTI
+240 
-247 IVKKQIAEYQ
+247 
-257 EAKKVLEDLNRVM
+257 
-270 DAADANS
+270 
-277 GDPFGTGMGASLEE
+277 EE
-291 LRKAAKELGY
+291 LRTQQAGLLKIKKAYTDWLDVYNQIQTKIKKGVDPY
-301 DYDELFDK
+301 DYRDLERELE
-309 SQKILK
+309 
-315 SNKLGEAGIRNY
+315 KLGDKLPSGP
-327 EDLKKALEGLE
+327 LKKVEEHINDVNKDLDGVNQKLKETESAINKVEFASTGL
-338 KQYNEASKEA
+338 
-348 ENAKKNI
+348 
-355 DNVKESTEQ
+355 
-364 ATTATSGLNKAWGA
+364 GKAWGT
-378 FKSVFSTVGWTVLI
+378 FKSVLSTVGWTVLI
-392 SFLVSAVYELINW
+392 STLVTAVYKLIDW

-420 KEINKSTASLSSSK
+420 KEINKSTASLSSNK
-434 LAAFY
+434 LSAFY

-454 KEEFLKTYRE
+454 KEEFLKTYRD
-464 EIDNTGLAIDNLNA
+464 EIDKTGLAIDNLNQ

-545 PTQYAKLS
+545 PTQYAKLT

-564 KEQIESN
+564 KEQIKSN

-583 VRIGNLKLQFKD
+583 VRIGNLKLQFED
-595 LWKENKKPETGS
+595 LWKSEKKPETGA

-621 DYKAFLEA
+621 DYKAFLEE
-629 SEKELLDSLDRQLA
+629 SERSLLDSLDRQLA

-676 ILNKYYSDKNALDA
+676 ILNKYYADKNTLDA
-690 QNASKEAQEEAKRK
+690 QNATKEAQEEAKRK

-718 IELYDNEAK
+718 IEIYDNEAK
-727 QIESRS
+727 QIESRQA
-733 TNFYHFDPFGFK
+733 NFYHFDPFGFK

-755 FNANIQIID
+755 FNNNLQIID

-777 KNQLNIELADPETDI
+777 KNQLNIELADPDTDI

-816 DLRAEE
+816 DLKAEE
-822 IAAQKKQKI
+822 AAAQKKQKI
-831 WQAYTSTVQAG
+831 WQAYTATVQAG
-842 EQMFAGLADASSA
+842 EQMFAGLADASA
-855 IWGEESK
+855 AVWGEESK

-946 GDKEKEMINQPIKCY
+946 GDKEKEMINQPQIVC
-961 VTESDITN
+961 VVEDIN
-969 TQNRVKVKEANSSF
+969 NVQNRVKVKEANSSF

>member
-45 IRVQTELADKQS
+45 IRVQTELAEKQS

-129 DFVQEIP
+129 DFIQEIP

-142 KNLGNV
+142 KSLGNV
-148 VASFFGNFNK
+148 VASFFGKFNK

-171 ERLTGLKVPEA
+171 EKLTGLKVPEA
-182 GKETINASATSGAGN
+182 GKKSVSASATSGAGS

-216 LNEQWNKYI
+216 LNDQWNKYI
-225 ENQKEV
+225 EKQ
-231 LTQANARLK
+231 QAVA
-240 NTEQSTI
+240 
-247 IVKKQIAEYQ
+247 
-257 EAKKVLEDLNRVM
+257 
-270 DAADANS
+270 
-277 GDPFGTGMGASLEE
+277 EE
-291 LRKAAKELGY
+291 LRTQQTGLLKIKKAYTDWLDVYNQIQTNVKKGVEPY
-301 DYDELFDK
+301 DYRDLERELE
-309 SQKILK
+309 QL
-315 SNKLGEAGIRNY
+315 SNKLPSGPLQSV
-327 EDLKKALEGLE
+327 EDSLKDVNKDLDGVNQKLKETESAINKVEFASTGL
-338 KQYNEASKEA
+338 
-348 ENAKKNI
+348 
-355 DNVKESTEQ
+355 
-364 ATTATSGLNKAWGA
+364 GKAWGTV
-378 FKSVFSTVGWTVLI
+378 KSIFSTVSWTVLI
-392 SFLVSAVYELINW
+392 SFLVSAVYKLIDW

-420 KEINKSTASLSSSK
+420 KEINKSTASLSSNK

-464 EIDNTGLAIDNLNA
+464 EIDNTGLAIDNLNQ

-532 LNKTQLFSLSSAE
+532 LNKVQLFSLSSAE

-571 DKALDDFVKDAV
+571 DKALDEFVKDAV
-583 VRIGNLKLQFKD
+583 VRIGNLKLQFED
-595 LWKENKKPETGS
+595 LWKKNKKPETGS

-629 SEKELLDSLDRQLA
+629 SEKELLNSLDRQLA

-667 QAYLKEKSD
+667 NAYLKEKSD
-676 ILNKYYSDKNALDA
+676 ILNKYYADKNALDA

-704 EAISKQYQDQLSSI
+704 EAISKQYQDQLSLI
-718 IELYDNEAK
+718 IDFYDQTAK
-727 QIESRS
+727 QIEERQA
-733 TNFYHFDPFGFK
+733 NFYHFDPFGFK

-777 KNQLNIELADPETDI
+777 NNQLNIELADPDTDI
-792 SRTADILARQL
+792 QRTADILARQL

-842 EQMFAGLADASSA
+842 EQMFAGLADASAA

>member
-45 IRVQTELADKQS
+45 IRVQTELAEKQS

-129 DFVQEIP
+129 DFIQEIP

-142 KNLGNV
+142 KSLGNV
-148 VASFFGNFNK
+148 VASFFGKFNK

-171 ERLTGLKVPEA
+171 EKLTGLKVPEA
-182 GKETINASATSGAGN
+182 GKGSVSASATSGAGS

-216 LNEQWNKYI
+216 LNDQWNKYN
-225 ENQKEV
+225 EQ
-231 LTQANARLK
+231 LK
-240 NTEQSTI
+240 TAIS
-247 IVKKQIAEYQ
+247 Y
-257 EAKKVLEDLNRVM
+257 
-270 DAADANS
+270 
-277 GDPFGTGMGASLEE
+277 AS
-291 LRKAAKELGY
+291 
-301 DYDELFDK
+301 DWTDDF
-309 SQKILK
+309 
-315 SNKLGEAGIRNY
+315 NKLKDIFTEYNKVAVPEARVNI
-327 EDLKKALEGLE
+327 E
-338 KQYNEASKEA
+338 K
-348 ENAKKNI
+348 
-355 DNVKESTEQ
+355 
-364 ATTATSGLNKAWGA
+364 LNKAGKDLVSGNIKPMRDFFNELNLDSDA
-378 FKSVFSTVGWTVLI
+378 LAVVARKMGVSFDNLSGSLSVFEDNLKEDSDYLDKLKSKLNEVESAGGKASTGLSKVGGIIKSVFSTVGWTVLI
-392 SFLVSAVYELINW
+392 SFLVSAVYKLIDW

-420 KEINKSTASLSSSK
+420 KEINKSTASLSSNK

-464 EIDNTGLAIDNLNA
+464 EIDNTGLAIDNLNQ

-532 LNKTQLFSLSSAE
+532 LNKVQLFSLSSAE

-571 DKALDDFVKDAV
+571 DKALDEFVKDAV
-583 VRIGNLKLQFKD
+583 VRIGNLKLQFED
-595 LWKENKKPETGS
+595 LWKKNKKPETGS

-629 SEKELLDSLDRQLA
+629 SEKELLNSLDRQLA

-667 QAYLKEKSD
+667 NAYLKEKSD
-676 ILNKYYSDKNALDA
+676 ILNKYYADKNALDA

-704 EAISKQYQDQLSSI
+704 EAISKQYQDQLSLI
-718 IELYDNEAK
+718 IDFYDQTAK
-727 QIESRS
+727 QIEERQA
-733 TNFYHFDPFGFK
+733 NFYHFDPFGFK

-755 FNANIQIID
+755 FNANIQIIE

-777 KNQLNIELADPETDI
+777 NNQLNIELADPDTDI
-792 SRTADILARQL
+792 QRTADILARQL

-842 EQMFAGLADASSA
+842 EQMFAGLADASAA

>member
-45 IRVQTELADKQS
+45 IRVQTELAEKQS

-129 DFVQEIP
+129 DFIQEIP

-142 KNLGNV
+142 KSLGNV
-148 VASFFGNFNK
+148 VASFFGKFNK

-171 ERLTGLKVPEA
+171 EKLTGLKVPEA
-182 GKETINASATSGAGN
+182 GKGSVSASATSGAGS

-216 LNEQWNKYI
+216 LNDQWNKYN
-225 ENQKEV
+225 EQ
-231 LTQANARLK
+231 LK
-240 NTEQSTI
+240 TAIS
-247 IVKKQIAEYQ
+247 Y
-257 EAKKVLEDLNRVM
+257 
-270 DAADANS
+270 
-277 GDPFGTGMGASLEE
+277 AS
-291 LRKAAKELGY
+291 
-301 DYDELFDK
+301 DWTDDF
-309 SQKILK
+309 
-315 SNKLGEAGIRNY
+315 NKLKDIFTEYNKVAVPEARVNI
-327 EDLKKALEGLE
+327 E
-338 KQYNEASKEA
+338 K
-348 ENAKKNI
+348 
-355 DNVKESTEQ
+355 
-364 ATTATSGLNKAWGA
+364 LNKAGKDLVSGNIKPMRDFFNELNLDSDA
-378 FKSVFSTVGWTVLI
+378 LAVVARKMGVSFDNLSGSLSVFEDNLKEDSDYLDKLKSKLNEVESAGGKASTGLSKVGGIIKSVFSTVGWTVLI
-392 SFLVSAVYELINW
+392 SFLVSAVYKLIDW

-420 KEINKSTASLSSSK
+420 KEINKSTASLSSNK

-464 EIDNTGLAIDNLNA
+464 EIDNTGLAIDNLNQ

-532 LNKTQLFSLSSAE
+532 LNKVQLFSLSSAE

-571 DKALDDFVKDAV
+571 DKALDEFVKDAV
-583 VRIGNLKLQFKD
+583 VRIGNLKLQFED
-595 LWKENKKPETGS
+595 LWKKNKKPETGS

-629 SEKELLDSLDRQLA
+629 SEKELLNSLDRQLA

-667 QAYLKEKSD
+667 NAYLKEKSD
-676 ILNKYYSDKNALDA
+676 ILNKYYADKNALDA

-704 EAISKQYQDQLSSI
+704 EAISKQYQDQLSLI
-718 IELYDNEAK
+718 IDFYDQTAK
-727 QIESRS
+727 QIEERQ

-755 FNANIQIID
+755 FNANIQIIE

-777 KNQLNIELADPETDI
+777 NNQLNIELADPDTDI
-792 SRTADILARQL
+792 QRTADILARQL

-842 EQMFAGLADASSA
+842 EQMFAGLADASAA

>member
-91 SALNAAMALSGKAG
+91 SALSAAMALSGKAG
-105 ANFEKTLTKIQ
+105 ENFEKTLTKIQ

-129 DFVQEIP
+129 DFIQEIP

-148 VASFFGNFNK
+148 VASFFGKFNK

-171 ERLTGLKVPEA
+171 EKLTGLKVPEA
-182 GKETINASATSGAGN
+182 GKESVTASASAGSGN

-231 LTQANARLK
+231 LAQANYRLK

-270 DAADANS
+270 DAADAKS
-277 GDPFGTGMGASLEE
+277 GDPFSTGMGVSLEE
-291 LRKAAKELGY
+291 LREAAKELGY

-338 KQYNEASKEA
+338 KQYNEANKEA

-355 DNVKESTEQ
+355 DDIKQSTEQ
-364 ATTATSGLNKAWGA
+364 ATTATSGWNKAWGA

-392 SFLVSAVYELINW
+392 SFLVSAVYKLIDW

-420 KEINKSTASLSSSK
+420 KEINKSTASLSSNK
-434 LAAFY
+434 LSAFY

-464 EIDNTGLAIDNLNA
+464 EIDSTGLAIDNLNQ

-583 VRIGNLKLQFKD
+583 VRIGNLKLQFED
-595 LWKENKKPETGS
+595 LWKKEKKQPTGS

-629 SEKELLDSLDRQLA
+629 SEKSLLDSLDRQLA
-643 ELDDKYRDA
+643 ELDDKYREA
-652 LSIASERGDELLTIE
+652 LSIASGRGDELLTIE

-676 ILNKYYSDKNALDA
+676 ILNKYYADKNTLDA
-690 QNASKEAQEEAKRK
+690 QNATKEAQEEAKRK
-704 EAISKQYQDQLSSI
+704 EAISKQYQEQISSI

-764 DLYKNAVNRLNAE
+764 DLYKNTVNRLNAE
-777 KNQLNIELADPETDI
+777 KNQLNIELADPDTDI

-816 DLRAEE
+816 DLKAEE

-831 WQAYTSTVQAG
+831 WQAYTATVQAG
-842 EQMFAGLADASSA
+842 EQMFAGLADASAA

-862 ATKGFMAAQAVFSA
+862 ASKGFMAAQAVFSA

-946 GDKEKEMINQPIKCY
+946 GDKEKEMINQPQIVC
-961 VTESDITN
+961 VVEDIN
-969 TQNRVKVKEANSSF
+969 NVQNRVKVKEANSSF

>member
-129 DFVQEIP
+129 DFIQEIP

-148 VASFFGNFNK
+148 VASFFGKFDK

-171 ERLTGLKVPEA
+171 EKLTGLKVPEA
-182 GKETINASATSGAGN
+182 GKGSVTASASAGSGN

-216 LNEQWNKYI
+216 LNEQWNKYNKQLKTAI
-225 ENQKEV
+225 SYASDWTDDLNK
-231 LTQANARLK
+231 LK
-240 NTEQSTI
+240 NIFTEYNKTA
-247 IVKKQIAEYQ
+247 VP
-257 EAKKVLEDLNRVM
+257 EARV
-270 DAADANS
+270 
-277 GDPFGTGMGASLEE
+277 
-291 LRKAAKELGY
+291 
-301 DYDELFDK
+301 
-309 SQKILK
+309 
-315 SNKLGEAGIRNY
+315 
-327 EDLKKALEGLE
+327 
-338 KQYNEASKEA
+338 
-348 ENAKKNI
+348 NI
-355 DNVKESTEQ
+355 DK
-364 ATTATSGLNKAWGA
+364 LNKAGKDLVSGNIKPMRDFFNELNLDSDA
-378 FKSVFSTVGWTVLI
+378 LAVVARKMGVSFDNLSGSLSVFEDNLKEDSDYLDKLKNKLNEVESAGGKASTGLSKVGGIIKSVFSTVGWTVLI
-392 SFLVSAVYELINW
+392 SFLVSAVYKLIDW

-420 KEINKSTASLSSSK
+420 KEINKSTASLSSNK

-454 KEEFLKTYRE
+454 KEEFLKTYRD
-464 EIDNTGLAIDNLNA
+464 EIDNTGLAINNLND

-532 LNKTQLFSLSSAE
+532 LNKVQLFSLSSAE

-564 KEQIESN
+564 KDQIESN
-571 DKALDDFVKDAV
+571 DKALDQFVKDAV
-583 VRIGNLKLQFKD
+583 VRIGNLKLQFED

-652 LSIASERGDELLTIE
+652 LSIASGRGDELLTIE
-667 QAYLKEKSD
+667 KAYLKEKSD
-676 ILNKYYSDKNALDA
+676 ILNKYYADKNVLDA

-704 EAISKQYQDQLSSI
+704 EAISKQYQEQLSSI
-718 IELYDNEAK
+718 IELYDQEAN
-727 QIESRS
+727 QIEERS

-755 FNANIQIID
+755 FDANIQIID
-764 DLYKNAVNRLNAE
+764 DLYKNSVNRLNAE
-777 KNQLNIELADPETDI
+777 KNQLNIELADPDTDI

-831 WQAYTSTVQAG
+831 WQAYTATVQAG

-912 VRMIYKTD
+912 VRAIYKTD

-946 GDKEKEMINQPIKCY
+946 GDKEKEMINQPQIVC
-961 VTESDITN
+961 VVEDIN
-969 TQNRVKVKEANSSF
+969 NVQNRVKVKEANSSF

>member
-57 RLKEINSSL
+57 RLKEINISL

-91 SALNAAMALSGKAG
+91 SALSAAMALSGKAG
-105 ANFEKTLTKIQ
+105 ENFEKTLTKIQ

-129 DFVQEIP
+129 DFIQEIP

-171 ERLTGLKVPEA
+171 EKLTGLKVPEA
-182 GKETINASATSGAGN
+182 GKGSVSASASAGSGN

-216 LNEQWNKYI
+216 LNEQWNKYNKQLKTAI
-225 ENQKEV
+225 SYASDWTDDFKKLKDIFTEYNKVSVPE
-231 LTQANARLK
+231 AR
-240 NTEQSTI
+240 
-247 IVKKQIAEYQ
+247 V
-257 EAKKVLEDLNRVM
+257 
-270 DAADANS
+270 
-277 GDPFGTGMGASLEE
+277 
-291 LRKAAKELGY
+291 
-301 DYDELFDK
+301 
-309 SQKILK
+309 
-315 SNKLGEAGIRNY
+315 
-327 EDLKKALEGLE
+327 
-338 KQYNEASKEA
+338 
-348 ENAKKNI
+348 NI
-355 DNVKESTEQ
+355 DK
-364 ATTATSGLNKAWGA
+364 LNKAGKDLVSGNIKPMRDFFNELNLDSDA
-378 FKSVFSTVGWTVLI
+378 LAVVARKMGVSFDNLSGSLSVFEDNLKEDSDYLDKLKSKLNEVESAGGKASTGLSKVGGIIKSVLSTVGWTVLI
-392 SFLVSAVYELINW
+392 STLVTAVYHLIDW

-420 KEINKSTASLSSSK
+420 KEINKSTASLSSNK
-434 LAAFY
+434 LSAFY

-454 KEEFLKTYRE
+454 KEEFLKTYRD
-464 EIDNTGLAIDNLNA
+464 EIDKTGLAINDLND

-519 ELERQLTSGEAGQ
+519 ELERQLTSGEAGK
-532 LNKTQLFSLSSAE
+532 LNKIQLFSLSSAE

-595 LWKENKKPETGS
+595 LWKSEKKPETGP

-613 KSETDPLA
+613 TDPLA

-667 QAYLKEKSD
+667 KAYLKEKSD
-676 ILNKYYSDKNALDA
+676 ILNKYYADKNTLDA

-704 EAISKQYQDQLSSI
+704 EAISKQYQEQLSSI

-755 FNANIQIID
+755 FEANIQIID

-777 KNQLNIELADPETDI
+777 KNQLNLELADPDTDI

-816 DLRAEE
+816 DLKAEE

-831 WQAYTSTVQAG
+831 WQAYTATVQAG
-842 EQMFAGLADASSA
+842 EQMFAGLADASA
-855 IWGEESK
+855 AVWGEESK

-912 VRMIYKTD
+912 VRAIYKTD

>member
-76 LETMQRSA
+76 FETMQRSA

-91 SALNAAMALSGKAG
+91 SALSAAMALSGKAG
-105 ANFEKTLTKIQ
+105 ENFEKTLTKIQ

-129 DFVQEIP
+129 DFIQEIP

-148 VASFFGNFNK
+148 VASFFGKFDK

-171 ERLTGLKVPEA
+171 EKLTGLKVPEA
-182 GKETINASATSGAGN
+182 GKGSLTASASAGSGN

-216 LNEQWNKYI
+216 LNEQWNKY
-225 ENQKEV
+225 NKQ
-231 LTQANARLK
+231 LK
-240 NTEQSTI
+240 TAIS
-247 IVKKQIAEYQ
+247 Y
-257 EAKKVLEDLNRVM
+257 
-270 DAADANS
+270 
-277 GDPFGTGMGASLEE
+277 ASYW
-291 LRKAAKELGY
+291 K
-301 DYDELFDK
+301 D
-309 SQKILK
+309 
-315 SNKLGEAGIRNY
+315 
-327 EDLKKALEGLE
+327 DLKKLKDIFTEYNKTAVPEARVNIE
-338 KQYNEASKEA
+338 K
-348 ENAKKNI
+348 
-355 DNVKESTEQ
+355 
-364 ATTATSGLNKAWGA
+364 LNKAGKDLVRGNIKPMRDFFNELNLDSDALAVVARKMGVSFNNLSRSLSTFEDNLKEDSDYLDKLKNKLNEVESAGGKASTWLSKVGGII
-378 FKSVFSTVGWTVLI
+378 KSVLSTVGWTVLI
-392 SFLVSAVYELINW
+392 SYLVTAVYHLIDW

-454 KEEFLKTYRE
+454 KKEFLKTYRD
-464 EIDNTGLAIDNLNA
+464 EIDSTGLAINNLND

-595 LWKENKKPETGS
+595 LWKSEKKPETGS

-621 DYKAFLEA
+621 DYKAFLEE
-629 SEKELLDSLDRQLA
+629 SEKSLLDSLDRQLA
-643 ELDDKYRDA
+643 ELDDKYREA
-652 LSIASERGDELLTIE
+652 LSIASGRGDELLTIE

-676 ILNKYYSDKNALDA
+676 ILNKYYSDKNTLDA
-690 QNASKEAQEEAKRK
+690 QNATKEAQEEAKRK
-704 EAISKQYQDQLSSI
+704 EAISKQYQEQLSSI
-718 IELYDNEAK
+718 NEIYDQEAK

-755 FNANIQIID
+755 FDANMQIID

-777 KNQLNIELADPETDI
+777 KNQLNIELADPDTDI
-792 SRTADILARQL
+792 FRTADILARQL

-816 DLRAEE
+816 DLKAEE

-831 WQAYTSTVQAG
+831 WQAYTATVQAG
-842 EQMFAGLADASSA
+842 EQLFSGIVDVA
-855 IWGEESK
+855 IAERGEEAK
-862 ATKGFMAAQAVFSA
+862 VTKGFMAAQAVFSA

-912 VRMIYKTD
+912 VRAIYKTD

>member
-45 IRVQTELADKQS
+45 IRVQTELAEKQS

-129 DFVQEIP
+129 DFIQEIP

-142 KNLGNV
+142 KSLGNV
-148 VASFFGNFNK
+148 VASFFGKFNK

-171 ERLTGLKVPEA
+171 EKLTGLKVPEA
-182 GKETINASATSGAGN
+182 GKGSVSASATSGAGS

-216 LNEQWNKYI
+216 LNDQWNKYI
-225 ENQKEV
+225 EKQ
-231 LTQANARLK
+231 QAVA
-240 NTEQSTI
+240 
-247 IVKKQIAEYQ
+247 
-257 EAKKVLEDLNRVM
+257 
-270 DAADANS
+270 
-277 GDPFGTGMGASLEE
+277 EE
-291 LRKAAKELGY
+291 LRTQQTGLLKIKKAYTDWLDVYNQIQTNIKKGVEPY
-301 DYDELFDK
+301 DYRDLERELE
-309 SQKILK
+309 QL
-315 SNKLGEAGIRNY
+315 SNKLPSGPLKSA
-327 EDLKKALEGLE
+327 EDSLKDVNKDLDGVNQKLKETESAINKVEFASTGL
-338 KQYNEASKEA
+338 
-348 ENAKKNI
+348 
-355 DNVKESTEQ
+355 
-364 ATTATSGLNKAWGA
+364 GKAWGTV
-378 FKSVFSTVGWTVLI
+378 KSIFSTVSWTVLI
-392 SFLVSAVYELINW
+392 SFLVSAVYKLIDW

-420 KEINKSTASLSSSK
+420 KEINKSTASLSSNK

-464 EIDNTGLAIDNLNA
+464 EIDNTGLAIDNLNQ

-532 LNKTQLFSLSSAE
+532 LNKVQLFSLSSAE

-571 DKALDDFVKDAV
+571 DKALDEFVKDAV
-583 VRIGNLKLQFKD
+583 VRIGNLKLQFED
-595 LWKENKKPETGS
+595 LWKKNKKPETGS

-629 SEKELLDSLDRQLA
+629 SEKELLNSLDRQLA

-676 ILNKYYSDKNALDA
+676 ILNKYYADKNALDA

-704 EAISKQYQDQLSSI
+704 EAISKQYQDQLSLI
-718 IELYDNEAK
+718 IDFYDQTAK
-727 QIESRS
+727 QIEERQA
-733 TNFYHFDPFGFK
+733 NFYHFDPFGFK

-755 FNANIQIID
+755 FNANIQIIE

-777 KNQLNIELADPETDI
+777 NNQLNIELADPDTDI
-792 SRTADILARQL
+792 QRTADILARQL

-842 EQMFAGLADASSA
+842 EQMFAGLADASAA

>member
-129 DFVQEIP
+129 DFIQEIP

-148 VASFFGNFNK
+148 VASFFGKFDK

-171 ERLTGLKVPEA
+171 EKLTGLKVPEA
-182 GKETINASATSGAGN
+182 GKGSVSASATSGAGN

-216 LNEQWNKYI
+216 LNDQWNKYI
-225 ENQKEV
+225 EKQKAV
-231 LTQANARLK
+231 A
-240 NTEQSTI
+240 
-247 IVKKQIAEYQ
+247 
-257 EAKKVLEDLNRVM
+257 
-270 DAADANS
+270 
-277 GDPFGTGMGASLEE
+277 EE
-291 LRKAAKELGY
+291 LRTQQAGLLKIKKAYTDWLNVYNQIQTKMKKGVDPY
-301 DYDELFDK
+301 DYRDLERELE
-309 SQKILK
+309 QL
-315 SNKLGEAGIRNY
+315 SNKLPSGPIQKA
-327 EDLKKALEGLE
+327 EDSLKNVNKDLDGVNQRLKETEGAINKVE
-338 KQYNEASKEA
+338 FAS
-348 ENAKKNI
+348 
-355 DNVKESTEQ
+355 T
-364 ATTATSGLNKAWGA
+364 GLGKAWGT

-392 SFLVSAVYELINW
+392 SFLVSAVYKLIDW

-420 KEINKSTASLSSSK
+420 KEINKSTASLSSNK

-439 ELAEAYKQVGDAAKS
+439 ELAEAYKQVGDAADS
-454 KEEFLKTYRE
+454 KKEFLKTYRD
-464 EIDNTGLAIDNLNA
+464 EIDNTGLAINNLND

-519 ELERQLTSGEAGQ
+519 ELERQLTSGEAGK
-532 LNKTQLFSLSSAE
+532 LNKVQLFSLSSAE

-564 KEQIESN
+564 KDQIESN
-571 DKALDDFVKDAV
+571 DKALDNFVKDAV
-583 VRIGNLKLQFKD
+583 VRIGNLKLQFED
-595 LWKENKKPETGS
+595 LWKSEKKPETGS

-629 SEKELLDSLDRQLA
+629 SEKELLDSLDKQLA

-667 QAYLKEKSD
+667 NAYLKEKSD
-676 ILNKYYSDKNALDA
+676 ILNKYYADKNALDA
-690 QNASKEAQEEAKRK
+690 QNATKEAQEEAKRK
-704 EAISKQYQDQLSSI
+704 EAISKQYQEQLSSI
-718 IELYDNEAK
+718 IELYDQEAK
-727 QIESRS
+727 QIEERS

-755 FNANIQIID
+755 FDANIQIID

-777 KNQLNIELADPETDI
+777 NNQLNIELADPNTDI
-792 SRTADILARQL
+792 QRTADILARQL

-831 WQAYTSTVQAG
+831 WQAYTATVQAG

-946 GDKEKEMINQPIKCY
+946 GDKEKEMINQPQIVC
-961 VTESDITN
+961 VVEDIN
-969 TQNRVKVKEANSSF
+969 NVQNRVKVKEANSSF

>member
-91 SALNAAMALSGKAG
+91 SALSAAMALSGKAG

-129 DFVQEIP
+129 DFIEEIP

-148 VASFFGNFNK
+148 VASFFGKFNK

-171 ERLTGLKVPEA
+171 EKLTGLKVPEA
-182 GKETINASATSGAGN
+182 GKGSITASASAGSGN

-225 ENQKEV
+225 EKQKAV
-231 LTQANARLK
+231 A
-240 NTEQSTI
+240 
-247 IVKKQIAEYQ
+247 
-257 EAKKVLEDLNRVM
+257 
-270 DAADANS
+270 
-277 GDPFGTGMGASLEE
+277 EE
-291 LRKAAKELGY
+291 LRTQQAGLLKIKKAYTDWLNVYNQIQTNIKKGVEPY
-301 DYDELFDK
+301 DYRDLERELE
-309 SQKILK
+309 QL
-315 SNKLGEAGIRNY
+315 SNKLPSGPIKKVDDHLKDVNK
-327 EDLKKALEGLE
+327 DLDGVNQRLKETESAINKVEFASTGL
-338 KQYNEASKEA
+338 
-348 ENAKKNI
+348 
-355 DNVKESTEQ
+355 
-364 ATTATSGLNKAWGA
+364 GKAWGA

-392 SFLVSAVYELINW
+392 SFLVSAVYELIDW

-420 KEINKSTASLSSSK
+420 REINKSTASLSSNK
-434 LAAFY
+434 LSAFY

-454 KEEFLKTYRE
+454 KKEFLKTYRD
-464 EIDNTGLAIDNLNA
+464 EIDKTGLVINNLND

-532 LNKTQLFSLSSAE
+532 LNKVQLFSLSSAE

-564 KEQIESN
+564 KDQIESN
-571 DKALDDFVKDAV
+571 DKALDQFVKDAV
-583 VRIGNLKLQFKD
+583 VRIGNLKLQFGD
-595 LWKENKKPETGS
+595 LWKENKKPETGA
-607 GSKVEV
+607 GSKVKV

-676 ILNKYYSDKNALDA
+676 ILNKYYADKNTLDA

-704 EAISKQYQDQLSSI
+704 EAITKQYQEQLSSI
-718 IELYDNEAK
+718 IDLYDNEAK

-755 FNANIQIID
+755 FEANIQIID

-777 KNQLNIELADPETDI
+777 KNQLNIELADPDTDI
-792 SRTADILARQL
+792 FRTADILARQL

-816 DLRAEE
+816 DLKAEE

-831 WQAYTSTVQAG
+831 WQAYTATVQAG
-842 EQMFAGLADASSA
+842 EQMFAGLADASAA

-946 GDKEKEMINQPIKCY
+946 GDKEKEMINQPQIVC
-961 VTESDITN
+961 VVEDIN
-969 TQNRVKVKEANSSF
+969 NVQNRVKVKEANSSF

>member
-91 SALNAAMALSGKAG
+91 SALSAAMALSGKAG
-105 ANFEKTLTKIQ
+105 ENFEKTLTKIQ

-129 DFVQEIP
+129 DFIQEIP

-148 VASFFGNFNK
+148 VASFFGKFDK

-171 ERLTGLKVPEA
+171 EKLTRLKVPEA
-182 GKETINASATSGAGN
+182 GKGTINASASAGSGN

-225 ENQKEV
+225 EKQKAV
-231 LTQANARLK
+231 A
-240 NTEQSTI
+240 
-247 IVKKQIAEYQ
+247 
-257 EAKKVLEDLNRVM
+257 
-270 DAADANS
+270 
-277 GDPFGTGMGASLEE
+277 EE
-291 LRKAAKELGY
+291 LRTQQAGLLKIKKAYTDWLDVYNQIQTNIKKGVEPY
-301 DYDELFDK
+301 DYRDLERELE
-309 SQKILK
+309 QL
-315 SNKLGEAGIRNY
+315 SNKLPNGPIQSVDDGLKNLNK
-327 EDLKKALEGLE
+327 DLDGVNQKLKETESAINKVEFASTGL
-338 KQYNEASKEA
+338 
-348 ENAKKNI
+348 
-355 DNVKESTEQ
+355 
-364 ATTATSGLNKAWGA
+364 GKAWGTV
-378 FKSVFSTVGWTVLI
+378 KSVLSTVGWTVLI
-392 SFLVSAVYELINW
+392 SYLVTATYHLIDW

-420 KEINKSTASLSSSK
+420 KEINKSTANLSSNK
-434 LAAFY
+434 LSAFY

-454 KEEFLKTYRE
+454 KEEFLKTYRD
-464 EIDNTGLAIDNLNA
+464 EIDKTGLAINDLND

-532 LNKTQLFSLSSAE
+532 LNKVQLFSLSSAE

-564 KEQIESN
+564 KDQIKSN

-583 VRIGNLKLQFKD
+583 VRIGNLKLQFED

-613 KSETDPLA
+613 KSETDPLD

-667 QAYLKEKSD
+667 NAYLKEKSD
-676 ILNKYYSDKNALDA
+676 ILNKYYADKNALDA
-690 QNASKEAQEEAKRK
+690 QNATKEAQEEAKRK
-704 EAISKQYQDQLSSI
+704 EAISKQYQDQLSLI
-718 IELYDNEAK
+718 NEIYDNEAK

-755 FNANIQIID
+755 FEANMQIID

-816 DLRAEE
+816 DLKAEE

-831 WQAYTSTVQAG
+831 WQAYTATVQAG

-862 ATKGFMAAQAVFSA
+862 ASKGFMAAQAVFSA

-886 MASIPYVGPVLGAI
+886 MASIPFVGPVLGAI

>member
-129 DFVQEIP
+129 DFIQEIP

-148 VASFFGNFNK
+148 VASFFGKFDK

-171 ERLTGLKVPEA
+171 EKLTGLKVPEA
-182 GKETINASATSGAGN
+182 GKGSVSASATSGAGN

-225 ENQKEV
+225 ENQKGV
-231 LTQANARLK
+231 A
-240 NTEQSTI
+240 
-247 IVKKQIAEYQ
+247 
-257 EAKKVLEDLNRVM
+257 
-270 DAADANS
+270 
-277 GDPFGTGMGASLEE
+277 EE
-291 LRKAAKELGY
+291 LRTQQAGLLKIKKAYTDWLNVYNQIQTKIKKGVDPY
-301 DYDELFDK
+301 DYRDLERELE
-309 SQKILK
+309 
-315 SNKLGEAGIRNY
+315 KLGDKLPSGP
-327 EDLKKALEGLE
+327 LKKVEEHINDVNKDLDGVNQKLKETESAINKVEFASTGL
-338 KQYNEASKEA
+338 
-348 ENAKKNI
+348 
-355 DNVKESTEQ
+355 
-364 ATTATSGLNKAWGA
+364 GKAWGT
-378 FKSVFSTVGWTVLI
+378 FKSVLSTVGWTVLI
-392 SFLVSAVYELINW
+392 STLVTAVYKLIDW

-420 KEINKSTASLSSSK
+420 KEINKSTASLSSNK
-434 LAAFY
+434 LSAFY

-454 KEEFLKTYRE
+454 KEEFLKTYRD
-464 EIDNTGLAIDNLNA
+464 EIDKTGLAIDNLNQ

-545 PTQYAKLS
+545 PTQYAKLT

-564 KEQIESN
+564 KEQIKSN

-583 VRIGNLKLQFKD
+583 VRIGNLKLQFED
-595 LWKENKKPETGS
+595 LWKKENKQPTGS

-621 DYKAFLEA
+621 DYKAFLEE
-629 SEKELLDSLDRQLA
+629 SEKSLLDSLDRQLA

-667 QAYLKEKSD
+667 NAYLKEKSD
-676 ILNKYYSDKNALDA
+676 ILNKYYADKNTLDA
-690 QNASKEAQEEAKRK
+690 QNATKEAQEEAKRK

-718 IELYDNEAK
+718 IEIYDNEAK
-727 QIESRS
+727 QIESRQA
-733 TNFYHFDPFGFK
+733 NFYHFDPFGFK

-755 FNANIQIID
+755 FNNNLQIID

-777 KNQLNIELADPETDI
+777 KNQLNIELADPDTDI

-816 DLRAEE
+816 DLKAEE
-822 IAAQKKQKI
+822 AAAQKKQKI
-831 WQAYTSTVQAG
+831 WQAYTATVQAG
-842 EQMFAGLADASSA
+842 EQMFAGLADASA
-855 IWGEESK
+855 AVWGEESK

-946 GDKEKEMINQPIKCY
+946 GDKEKEMINQPQIVC
-961 VTESDITN
+961 VVEDIN
-969 TQNRVKVKEANSSF
+969 NVQNRVKVREANSSF

>member
-129 DFVQEIP
+129 DFIQEIP

-142 KNLGNV
+142 KSLGDV
-148 VASFFGNFNK
+148 VASFFGKFNK

-171 ERLTGLKVPEA
+171 EKLTGLKVPEA
-182 GKETINASATSGAGN
+182 GKGSVSASAAAGSGN

-205 ALAQQQKTIVP
+205 ALAQQQRTIVP
-216 LNEQWNKYI
+216 LNDQWNKYI

-231 LTQANARLK
+231 LAQANARLK

-338 KQYNEASKEA
+338 KQYNETSKEA

-378 FKSVFSTVGWTVLI
+378 FKSVLSTVGWTVLI
-392 SFLVSAVYELINW
+392 SFLVSAVYKLIDW

-454 KEEFLKTYRE
+454 KKEFLKTYRD
-464 EIDNTGLAIDNLNA
+464 EIDSTGLAINNLND

-571 DKALDDFVKDAV
+571 DKALDQFVKDAV
-583 VRIGNLKLQFKD
+583 VRIGNLKLQFED

-629 SEKELLDSLDRQLA
+629 SEKELLDSLDRQLT

-704 EAISKQYQDQLSSI
+704 EAISKQYQEQLSSI

-777 KNQLNIELADPETDI
+777 KKQLNIELADPETDI

-831 WQAYTSTVQAG
+831 WQAYTATVQAG
-842 EQMFAGLADASSA
+842 EQMFAGIVDVAMAER
-855 IWGEESK
+855 GEEAK
-862 ATKGFMAAQAVFSA
+862 VTKGFMAAQAVFSA

-886 MASIPYVGPVLGAI
+886 MASIPFVGPVLGAI

-946 GDKEKEMINQPIKCY
+946 GDKEKEMINQPQIVC
-961 VTESDITN
+961 VVEDIN
-969 TQNRVKVKEANSSF
+969 NVQNRVKVKEANSSF

>member
-45 IRVQTELADKQS
+45 IRVQTELAEKQS

-129 DFVQEIP
+129 DFIQEIP

-142 KNLGNV
+142 KSLGNV
-148 VASFFGNFNK
+148 VASFFGKFNK

-171 ERLTGLKVPEA
+171 EKLTGLKVPEA
-182 GKETINASATSGAGN
+182 GKKSVSASATSGAGS

-216 LNEQWNKYI
+216 LNDQWNKYI
-225 ENQKEV
+225 EKQ
-231 LTQANARLK
+231 QAVA
-240 NTEQSTI
+240 
-247 IVKKQIAEYQ
+247 
-257 EAKKVLEDLNRVM
+257 
-270 DAADANS
+270 
-277 GDPFGTGMGASLEE
+277 EE
-291 LRKAAKELGY
+291 LRTQQTGLLKIKKAYTDWLDVYNQIQTNIKKGVEPY
-301 DYDELFDK
+301 DYRDLERELE
-309 SQKILK
+309 QL
-315 SNKLGEAGIRNY
+315 SNKLPSGPLKSV
-327 EDLKKALEGLE
+327 EDSLKDVNKDLDGVNQKLKETESAINKVEFASTGL
-338 KQYNEASKEA
+338 
-348 ENAKKNI
+348 
-355 DNVKESTEQ
+355 
-364 ATTATSGLNKAWGA
+364 GKAWGTV
-378 FKSVFSTVGWTVLI
+378 KSIFSTVSWTVLI
-392 SFLVSAVYELINW
+392 SFLVSAVYKLIDW

-420 KEINKSTASLSSSK
+420 KEINKSTASLSSNK

-464 EIDNTGLAIDNLNA
+464 EIDNTGLAIDNLNQ

-532 LNKTQLFSLSSAE
+532 LNKVQLFSLSSAE

-571 DKALDDFVKDAV
+571 DKALDEFVKDAV
-583 VRIGNLKLQFKD
+583 VRIGNLKLQFED
-595 LWKENKKPETGS
+595 LWKKNKKPETGS

-629 SEKELLDSLDRQLA
+629 SEKELLNSLDRQLA

-667 QAYLKEKSD
+667 NAYLKEKSD
-676 ILNKYYSDKNALDA
+676 ILNKYYADKNALDA

-704 EAISKQYQDQLSSI
+704 EAISKQYQDQLSLI
-718 IELYDNEAK
+718 IDFYDQTAK
-727 QIESRS
+727 QIEERQA
-733 TNFYHFDPFGFK
+733 NFYHFDPFGFK

-755 FNANIQIID
+755 FNANIQIIE

-777 KNQLNIELADPETDI
+777 NNQLNIELADPDTDI
-792 SRTADILARQL
+792 QRTADILARQL

-842 EQMFAGLADASSA
+842 EQMFAGLADASAA

>member
-76 LETMQRSA
+76 LETMQKSA

-91 SALNAAMALSGKAG
+91 SALSAAMALSGKAG
-105 ANFEKTLTKIQ
+105 ENFEKTLTKIQ

-129 DFVQEIP
+129 DFIQEIP

-148 VASFFGNFNK
+148 VASFFGKFNK

-171 ERLTGLKVPEA
+171 ERLAGLKVPKA
-182 GKETINASATSGAGN
+182 GKESVTASASAGSGN

-225 ENQKEV
+225 EKQKAV
-231 LTQANARLK
+231 A
-240 NTEQSTI
+240 
-247 IVKKQIAEYQ
+247 
-257 EAKKVLEDLNRVM
+257 
-270 DAADANS
+270 
-277 GDPFGTGMGASLEE
+277 EE
-291 LRKAAKELGY
+291 LRTQQAGLLKIKKAYTDWLDVYNQIQTNIKKGVDPY
-301 DYDELFDK
+301 DYRDLERELE
-309 SQKILK
+309 QL
-315 SNKLGEAGIRNY
+315 SNKLPNGP
-327 EDLKKALEGLE
+327 LKKVDDHLKDVNKDLDGVNQKLKETESAINKVEFASTGL
-338 KQYNEASKEA
+338 
-348 ENAKKNI
+348 
-355 DNVKESTEQ
+355 
-364 ATTATSGLNKAWGA
+364 GKAWGTV
-378 FKSVFSTVGWTVLI
+378 KSVFSTVGWTVLI
-392 SFLVSAVYELINW
+392 SFLVSAVYKLIDW

-434 LAAFY
+434 LSAFY

-454 KEEFLKTYRE
+454 KEEFLKTYRD
-464 EIDNTGLAIDNLNA
+464 EIDKTGLAINDLND

-595 LWKENKKPETGS
+595 LWKSEKKPETGS

-676 ILNKYYSDKNALDA
+676 ILNKYYADKNALDA

-704 EAISKQYQDQLSSI
+704 EAISKQYQEQLSSI

-755 FNANIQIID
+755 FNANMEIID

-777 KNQLNIELADPETDI
+777 KNQLNIELADPDTDI

-831 WQAYTSTVQAG
+831 WQAYTATVQAG

-946 GDKEKEMINQPIKCY
+946 GDKEKEMINQPQIVC
-961 VTESDITN
+961 VVEDIN
-969 TQNRVKVKEANSSF
+969 NVQNRVKVKEANSSF

>member
-91 SALNAAMALSGKAG
+91 SALSAAMALSGKAG

-129 DFVQEIP
+129 DFIEEIP

-148 VASFFGNFNK
+148 VASFFGKFDK

-171 ERLTGLKVPEA
+171 EKLTGLKVPEA
-182 GKETINASATSGAGN
+182 GKGSVSASASAGSGN

-225 ENQKEV
+225 EKQKAV
-231 LTQANARLK
+231 A
-240 NTEQSTI
+240 
-247 IVKKQIAEYQ
+247 
-257 EAKKVLEDLNRVM
+257 
-270 DAADANS
+270 
-277 GDPFGTGMGASLEE
+277 EE
-291 LRKAAKELGY
+291 LRTQQAGLLKIKKAYTDWLNVYNQIQTNIKKGVEPY
-301 DYDELFDK
+301 DYRDLERELE
-309 SQKILK
+309 QLG
-315 SNKLGEAGIRNY
+315 NKLPSGPIQSVDDGLKNVNK
-327 EDLKKALEGLE
+327 DLDSVNQKLKETESAIDKVEFASTGL
-338 KQYNEASKEA
+338 
-348 ENAKKNI
+348 
-355 DNVKESTEQ
+355 
-364 ATTATSGLNKAWGA
+364 GKAWST
-378 FKSVFSTVGWTVLI
+378 FKSVFSTVSWTVLI
-392 SFLVSAVYELINW
+392 SFLVTAVYHLIDW

-420 KEINKSTASLSSSK
+420 KEINKSTASLSSNK
-434 LAAFY
+434 LSAFY

-454 KEEFLKTYRE
+454 KEEFLKTYRD
-464 EIDNTGLAIDNLNA
+464 EIDKTGLAIDNLND

-532 LNKTQLFSLSSAE
+532 LNKVQLFSLSSAE

-564 KEQIESN
+564 KDQIESN

-583 VRIGNLKLQFKD
+583 VRIGNLKLQFED
-595 LWKENKKPETGS
+595 LWKSEKKPETGS

-643 ELDDKYRDA
+643 ELDDKYREA

-676 ILNKYYSDKNALDA
+676 ILNKYYADKNTLDA

-704 EAISKQYQDQLSSI
+704 EAITKQYQDQLSSI
-718 IELYDNEAK
+718 IELYDQEAN
-727 QIESRS
+727 QIENRS

-755 FNANIQIID
+755 FEANIQIID

-777 KNQLNIELADPETDI
+777 KNQLNIELADPDTDI

-816 DLRAEE
+816 DLKAEE

-831 WQAYTSTVQAG
+831 WQAYTATVQAG
-842 EQMFAGLADASSA
+842 EQMFAGIVDVAMAER
-855 IWGEESK
+855 GEEAK
-862 ATKGFMAAQAVFSA
+862 VTKGFMAAQAVFSA

-912 VRMIYKTD
+912 VRAIYKTD

-946 GDKEKEMINQPIKCY
+946 GDKEKEMINQPQIVC
-961 VTESDITN
+961 VVEDIN
-969 TQNRVKVKEANSSF
+969 NVQNRVKVREANSSF

>member
-45 IRVQTELADKQS
+45 IRVQTELAEKQS

-129 DFVQEIP
+129 DFIEEIP

-148 VASFFGNFNK
+148 VASFFGKFNK

-182 GKETINASATSGAGN
+182 GKESISASATSGAGN

-205 ALAQQQKTIVP
+205 ALAQQQRTIVP

-225 ENQKEV
+225 ERQKAV
-231 LTQANARLK
+231 A
-240 NTEQSTI
+240 
-247 IVKKQIAEYQ
+247 
-257 EAKKVLEDLNRVM
+257 
-270 DAADANS
+270 
-277 GDPFGTGMGASLEE
+277 EE
-291 LRKAAKELGY
+291 LRTQQAGLLKIKKAYTDWLNVYNQIQTNIKKGVEPY
-301 DYDELFDK
+301 DYRDLERELE
-309 SQKILK
+309 QL
-315 SNKLGEAGIRNY
+315 SNKLPSGPIQSVDDGLKSVNK
-327 EDLKKALEGLE
+327 DLDGVNQKLKETESAINKVEFASTGL
-338 KQYNEASKEA
+338 
-348 ENAKKNI
+348 
-355 DNVKESTEQ
+355 
-364 ATTATSGLNKAWGA
+364 GKAWGT

-392 SFLVSAVYELINW
+392 SFLVSAVYKLIDW

-434 LAAFY
+434 LSAFY
-439 ELAEAYKQVGDAAKS
+439 ELAEAYKQVGDAAKN
-454 KEEFLKTYRE
+454 KEEFLKTYRD
-464 EIDNTGLAIDNLNA
+464 EIDKTGLAIDNLND

-583 VRIGNLKLQFKD
+583 VRIGNLKLQFED
-595 LWKENKKPETGS
+595 LWKKEKKPETGS

-629 SEKELLDSLDRQLA
+629 SEKELLNSLDRQLA

-676 ILNKYYSDKNALDA
+676 ILNKYYADKNALDA

-704 EAISKQYQDQLSSI
+704 EAISKQYQEQLSSI
-718 IELYDNEAK
+718 IELYDQEAK

-755 FNANIQIID
+755 FNANIDIID

-777 KNQLNIELADPETDI
+777 KKQLNIELADPETDI

-816 DLRAEE
+816 DLQAEE

-842 EQMFAGLADASSA
+842 EQMFAGLADASA
-855 IWGEESK
+855 AVWGEESK

-886 MASIPYVGPVLGAI
+886 MASIPFVGPVLGAI

>member
-129 DFVQEIP
+129 DFIQEIP

-148 VASFFGNFNK
+148 VASFFGKFDK

-171 ERLTGLKVPEA
+171 EKLTGLKVPEA
-182 GKETINASATSGAGN
+182 GKGSVTASASAGSGN

-225 ENQKEV
+225 EKQKV
-231 LTQANARLK
+231 VA
-240 NTEQSTI
+240 
-247 IVKKQIAEYQ
+247 
-257 EAKKVLEDLNRVM
+257 
-270 DAADANS
+270 
-277 GDPFGTGMGASLEE
+277 EE
-291 LRKAAKELGY
+291 LRTQQTGLLKIKKAYTDWLNVYNQIITNIKKGVDPY
-301 DYDELFDK
+301 DYRDLERELE
-309 SQKILK
+309 QL
-315 SNKLGEAGIRNY
+315 SNKLPSGPMQKV
-327 EDLKKALEGLE
+327 EDSLKDVNKDLDGVNQRLKETESAINKVEFASTGL
-338 KQYNEASKEA
+338 
-348 ENAKKNI
+348 
-355 DNVKESTEQ
+355 
-364 ATTATSGLNKAWGA
+364 GKAWGT

-392 SFLVSAVYELINW
+392 SFLVSAVYKLIDW

-420 KEINKSTASLSSSK
+420 KEINKSTASLSSNK

-454 KEEFLKTYRE
+454 KEEFLKTYRD
-464 EIDNTGLAIDNLNA
+464 EIDKTGLAINDLND

-532 LNKTQLFSLSSAE
+532 LNKVQLFSLSSAE

-564 KEQIESN
+564 KDQIESN
-571 DKALDDFVKDAV
+571 DKALDQFVKDAV
-583 VRIGNLKLQFKD
+583 VRIGNLKLQFED

-652 LSIASERGDELLTIE
+652 LSIASGRGDELLTIE

-676 ILNKYYSDKNALDA
+676 ILNKYYADKNTLDA

-704 EAISKQYQDQLSSI
+704 EAISKQYQEQLSSI

-755 FNANIQIID
+755 FDANIQIID

-777 KNQLNIELADPETDI
+777 KNQLNIELADPDTDI

-816 DLRAEE
+816 DLKAEE

-831 WQAYTSTVQAG
+831 WQAYTATVQAG

-961 VTESDITN
+961 VTESDITD